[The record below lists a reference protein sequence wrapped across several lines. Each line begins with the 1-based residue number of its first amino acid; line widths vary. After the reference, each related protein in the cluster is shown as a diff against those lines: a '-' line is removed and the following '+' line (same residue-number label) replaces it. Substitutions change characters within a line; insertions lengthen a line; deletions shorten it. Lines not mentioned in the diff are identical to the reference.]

1 MERKN
6 ANIDDV
12 IRTVETASAKELEE
26 LAGIRE
32 AVEDLKGGRVATVDP
47 VSRSVSALNRTI
59 ENSRPD
65 FVANAPS
72 VDPIV
77 EAMKRLNLGDVS
89 RIREDKVTNRAQQAA
104 PTAHNPP
111 NRRREAITEDVKAQ
125 RLETVKL
132 ARDLKGERVAT
143 VDPVSRSVS
152 ALNRTIENS
161 RPDFVANAPSV
172 DPIVDAMKRLN
183 LGDVSRVVQEGIAQQ
198 EQQAKS
204 TTPKGKKR
212 RRKAIPEDI
221 KAQRTEAA
229 EHAREMF
236 DQKGGAQKSQNQRDA
251 RGRFI
256 GKSGS
261 KAAAEDARAERAEKA
276 RRKEDDERLN
286 AESGLLKKLS
296 KVAEG
301 IGNPSETRA
310 VDALGYAVAGPLW
323 AAGKELGGI
332 SKEVG
337 GSLNGARKSIAD
349 VIRGNDDNSRRK
361 GFFRRKSQ
369 NSADVVQV
377 NTQKR
382 TVQELQE
389 QTSEIKEG
397 NDKILSALD
406 QIAKNTG
413 KKKGGLLSKLF
424 SLLGKGA
431 GGVAS
436 LLMGRGML
444 KKAGALAFG
453 ALGAKKLVG
462 MLRGGGKKT
471 LAHEG
476 GDLAARA
483 AGKLGLKAVGKG
495 ALRAIPLV
503 GTVAGGIYDA
513 VTGWNDTEAQRR
525 AFGLKSGQ
533 DPSFQQKAA
542 YTLANVLDMGG
553 LVSGISSAIGEVL
566 KSLGFEDIG
575 NMLQSFSTESIAQ
588 AIDSGITNL
597 ETYISNL
604 GDTISTKFD
613 DYTAKIGD
621 AVSAWFSDTSNK
633 LLEKLDAIKDFFTV
647 DNLKQVF
654 SDAIDSAIDFI
665 KNPGKHI
672 KEAAGNIWDGVKNL
686 PGKALDAAVDAVKN
700 TPAAMIVSK
709 IPNPIGEANAKEIT
723 PELKAPVNSEAN
735 AKEIAPELKA
745 PVNSEAN
752 AKEIT
757 PELKA
762 PVNSEANA
770 KEIAPELKAP
780 VNSEANA
787 KEITPELK
795 APVNSHQE
803 TSDSKTESDA
813 KQTNIVTRVIN
824 AALDTA
830 KDSNKTVKET
840 ANQIINANAV
850 ETGNSALQKI
860 DKAIGQNSSSSSS
873 LNTTGTRNDIQKAAD
888 TYNNGRLDVKVGGLG
903 AEGKANLDKLA
914 PYFAELENK
923 YGLPEGTLYSIAA
936 TESGGDPNAKS
947 PLTRSPD
954 GKLSGGALGMFQFT
968 SIARKETGISEQDAF
983 DPVKSAEAAALLMSK
998 YLKQANGDLNE
1009 AITAYNAG
1017 FGTINKWKKG
1027 TGDLSKENRE
1037 YAIKV
1042 NTHRARYLGGEI
1054 YTPEAGAQG
1063 GAQYGVRGPLP
1074 DNAVID
1080 QSTGLA
1086 FTPGD
1091 SPFEKGGLVD
1101 KIGNAVGVNDL
1112 VNKFMNGR
1120 GMRREVVQGTLEERA
1135 RGKGTATAAGNVYVD
1150 TPMPVEEARPVAN
1163 NSSYFDQLGAQMG
1176 IDGLF
1181 DKLRNSPGMRKNN
1194 APEPAST
1201 SQVTTAANDLQQ
1213 PTGRMQIDGQ
1223 VISDLGGSG
1232 AKPTMQLADNTVSLD
1247 GETKRLFAQMTS
1259 LLARIEEHT
1268 KDSAKGQG
1276 TVVKVST
1283 PQPGVMR
1290 TVPLSIDDPLMND
1303 YARVD

>member
-47 VSRSVSALNRTI
+47 VSRSVSALNHTI

-65 FVANAPS
+65 FVA
-72 VDPIV
+72 
-77 EAMKRLNLGDVS
+77 K
-89 RIREDKVTNRAQQAA
+89 
-104 PTAHNPP
+104 
-111 NRRREAITEDVKAQ
+111 
-125 RLETVKL
+125 
-132 ARDLKGERVAT
+132 
-143 VDPVSRSVS
+143 
-152 ALNRTIENS
+152 
-161 RPDFVANAPSV
+161 APSV
-172 DPIVDAMKRLN
+172 DPIVDAMKRLH
-183 LGDVSRVVQEGIAQQ
+183 LGDVSRVVQEDVAQQ
-198 EQQAKS
+198 EQRAKS
-204 TTPKGKKR
+204 TTPNGKKR
-212 RRKAIPEDI
+212 RRKAIPEDV

-236 DQKGGAQKSQNQRDA
+236 GQKGGAQKSQNQRDA

-369 NSADVVQV
+369 NSADIVQV

-382 TVQELQE
+382 TVQELQD

-575 NMLQSFSTESIAQ
+575 NMLQSFSTESIAL

-723 PELKAPVNSEAN
+723 PELKAPVNS
-735 AKEIAPELKA
+735 
-745 PVNSEAN
+745 
-752 AKEIT
+752 
-757 PELKA
+757 
-762 PVNSEANA
+762 
-770 KEIAPELKAP
+770 
-780 VNSEANA
+780 
-787 KEITPELK
+787 
-795 APVNSHQE
+795 HQG

-813 KQTNIVTRVIN
+813 KQTNIAARVIN
-824 AALDTA
+824 AALDMA

-850 ETGNSALQKI
+850 ETGNKAAQTIDAALGQSATGKEEALSAYEIDKRRFNNGKDVSLPKLNAAGYQWISDNADYFDELERKYGLEKGILSAVASAESSAGQRTGNPVDKNGNKLSSALGAFQITK
-860 DKAIGQNSSSSSS
+860 
-873 LNTTGTRNDIQKAAD
+873 GTREDLGLSDADAMDTRKAAD
-888 TYNNGRLDVKVGGLG
+888 G
-903 AEGKANLDKLA
+903 A
-914 PYFAELENK
+914 
-923 YGLPEGTLYSIAA
+923 
-936 TESGGDPNAKS
+936 
-947 PLTRSPD
+947 
-954 GKLSGGALGMFQFT
+954 
-968 SIARKETGISEQDAF
+968 
-983 DPVKSAEAAALLMSK
+983 
-998 YLKQANGDLNE
+998 
-1009 AITAYNAG
+1009 
-1017 FGTINKWKKG
+1017 
-1027 TGDLSKENRE
+1027 
-1037 YAIKV
+1037 
-1042 NTHRARYLGGEI
+1042 ARYLSMLMNRYNGDQGRAIAAYHAGMGHVDKGRVVAGTGE
-1054 YTPEAGAQG
+1054 YVTR
-1063 GAQYGVRGPLP
+1063 VRGYQQVLNNGAVYGSKVDHSAPAIYEKIP

-1150 TPMPVEEARPVAN
+1150 TPMPVEEARPVAS

>member
-47 VSRSVSALNRTI
+47 VSRSVSALNHTI

-65 FVANAPS
+65 FVA
-72 VDPIV
+72 
-77 EAMKRLNLGDVS
+77 K
-89 RIREDKVTNRAQQAA
+89 
-104 PTAHNPP
+104 
-111 NRRREAITEDVKAQ
+111 
-125 RLETVKL
+125 
-132 ARDLKGERVAT
+132 
-143 VDPVSRSVS
+143 
-152 ALNRTIENS
+152 
-161 RPDFVANAPSV
+161 APSV

-183 LGDVSRVVQEGIAQQ
+183 LGDVSRVVQEDVAQQ
-198 EQQAKS
+198 EQRAKS
-204 TTPKGKKR
+204 TTPNGKKR
-212 RRKAIPEDI
+212 RRKAIPEDV

-236 DQKGGAQKSQNQRDA
+236 GQKGGAQKSQNQRDA

-382 TVQELQE
+382 TVQELQD

-424 SLLGKGA
+424 SLLEKGA

-575 NMLQSFSTESIAQ
+575 NMLQSFSTESIAL

-723 PELKAPVNSEAN
+723 PELKAPVNS
-735 AKEIAPELKA
+735 
-745 PVNSEAN
+745 
-752 AKEIT
+752 
-757 PELKA
+757 
-762 PVNSEANA
+762 
-770 KEIAPELKAP
+770 
-780 VNSEANA
+780 
-787 KEITPELK
+787 
-795 APVNSHQE
+795 HQG

-813 KQTNIVTRVIN
+813 KQTNIAARVIN
-824 AALDTA
+824 AALDMA

-850 ETGNSALQKI
+850 ETGNKAAQTIDAALGQSATGKEEALSAYEIDKRRFNNGKDVSLPKLNAAGYQWISDNADYFDELERKYGLEKGILSAVASAESSAGQRTGNPVDKNGNKLSSALGAFQITK
-860 DKAIGQNSSSSSS
+860 
-873 LNTTGTRNDIQKAAD
+873 GTREDLGLSDADAMDTRKAAD
-888 TYNNGRLDVKVGGLG
+888 G
-903 AEGKANLDKLA
+903 A
-914 PYFAELENK
+914 
-923 YGLPEGTLYSIAA
+923 
-936 TESGGDPNAKS
+936 
-947 PLTRSPD
+947 
-954 GKLSGGALGMFQFT
+954 
-968 SIARKETGISEQDAF
+968 
-983 DPVKSAEAAALLMSK
+983 
-998 YLKQANGDLNE
+998 
-1009 AITAYNAG
+1009 
-1017 FGTINKWKKG
+1017 
-1027 TGDLSKENRE
+1027 
-1037 YAIKV
+1037 
-1042 NTHRARYLGGEI
+1042 ARYLSMLMNRYNGDQGRAIAAYHAGMGHVDKGRVVAGTGE
-1054 YTPEAGAQG
+1054 YVTR
-1063 GAQYGVRGPLP
+1063 VRGYQQMLNNGAVYGSKVDHSAPAIYEKIP

-1150 TPMPVEEARPVAN
+1150 TPMPVEEARPVAS

-1194 APEPAST
+1194 ALEPAST

>member
-32 AVEDLKGGRVATVDP
+32 AVEDLKGERVATVDP

-65 FVANAPS
+65 FVTNAPS

-77 EAMKRLNLGDVS
+77 DAIKRLNLGDVS

-471 LAHEG
+471 IAYEG

-604 GDTISTKFD
+604 GDTISTKFE

-752 AKEIT
+752 AKEI
-757 PELKA
+757 
-762 PVNSEANA
+762 
-770 KEIAPELKAP
+770 APELKAP

-840 ANQIINANAV
+840 ANQIINANAL

-888 TYNNGRLDVKVGGLG
+888 TYNNGRLDVKVGSLG
-903 AEGKANLDKLA
+903 SEGKANLDKLA

-923 YGLPEGTLYSIAA
+923 YGLPEGTLYAIAA
-936 TESGGDPNAKS
+936 TESGGNPYAKS
-947 PLTRSPD
+947 QT
-954 GKLSGGALGMFQFT
+954 GALGMFQFT
-968 SIARKETGISEQDAF
+968 GIAREETGLAEGESF

-1054 YTPEAGAQG
+1054 YTPGAGAQG

-1150 TPMPVEEARPVAN
+1150 TPMPVEEARPVAS

-1201 SQVTTAANDLQQ
+1201 SKVTTAANDLQQ

>member
-89 RIREDKVTNRAQQAA
+89 RVVQEDVALQEPQAKS
-104 PTAHNPP
+104 TTRKGKK
-111 NRRREAITEDVKAQ
+111 RRKKAITEDV
-125 RLETVKL
+125 
-132 ARDLKGERVAT
+132 
-143 VDPVSRSVS
+143 
-152 ALNRTIENS
+152 
-161 RPDFVANAPSV
+161 
-172 DPIVDAMKRLN
+172 
-183 LGDVSRVVQEGIAQQ
+183 
-198 EQQAKS
+198 
-204 TTPKGKKR
+204 
-212 RRKAIPEDI
+212 

-236 DQKGGAQKSQNQRDA
+236 GQKGGAQKSQNQRDA

-575 NMLQSFSTESIAQ
+575 NMLQSFSTESIAL

-723 PELKAPVNSEAN
+723 PELKAPVNS
-735 AKEIAPELKA
+735 
-745 PVNSEAN
+745 
-752 AKEIT
+752 
-757 PELKA
+757 
-762 PVNSEANA
+762 
-770 KEIAPELKAP
+770 
-780 VNSEANA
+780 
-787 KEITPELK
+787 
-795 APVNSHQE
+795 HQG

-813 KQTNIVTRVIN
+813 KQTNIAARVIN
-824 AALDTA
+824 AALDMA

-888 TYNNGRLDVKVGGLG
+888 TYNNGNLDVKVGSLG

-923 YGLPEGTLYSIAA
+923 YGLPEGTLYAIAA

-968 SIARKETGISEQDAF
+968 RVAREETGLSREDSF
-983 DPVKSAEAAALLMSK
+983 NPEKSAEAAALLMSK

-1054 YTPEAGAQG
+1054 YTPRAGTQG
-1063 GAQYGVRGPLP
+1063 GRPQQSGQSPRMDNLP
-1074 DNAVID
+1074 ENAFVD

-1086 FTPGD
+1086 FTPGEN
-1091 SPFEKGGLVD
+1091 PFEKGGLVD
-1101 KIGNAVGVNDL
+1101 RIGELTGVNDL
-1112 VNKFMNGR
+1112 ASKFLNGR

-1176 IDGLF
+1176 IDGLY
-1181 DKLRNSPGMRKNN
+1181 DKLINARGMRSNN
-1194 APEPAST
+1194 SPEPAST
-1201 SQVTTAANDLQQ
+1201 FQVTTAANDLQQ

>member
-89 RIREDKVTNRAQQAA
+89 R
-104 PTAHNPP
+104 
-111 NRRREAITEDVKAQ
+111 
-125 RLETVKL
+125 
-132 ARDLKGERVAT
+132 
-143 VDPVSRSVS
+143 
-152 ALNRTIENS
+152 
-161 RPDFVANAPSV
+161 
-172 DPIVDAMKRLN
+172 
-183 LGDVSRVVQEGIAQQ
+183 VVQEDVAQQ
-198 EQQAKS
+198 EQRAKS

-212 RRKAIPEDI
+212 RRKAIPEDV

-236 DQKGGAQKSQNQRDA
+236 GQKGGAQKSQNQRDA

-369 NSADVVQV
+369 SSADVVQV

-382 TVQELQE
+382 TVQELQD

-431 GGVAS
+431 GGIASLIFGRGALKKVGSMALGALGIKKVAS
-436 LLMGRGML
+436 LLG
-444 KKAGALAFG
+444 F
-453 ALGAKKLVG
+453 
-462 MLRGGGKKT
+462 GGKKAAAKEAGE
-471 LAHEG
+471 LATRG
-476 GDLAARA
+476 
-483 AGKLGLKAVGKG
+483 AGKLATKGLEKLGVKAFAKG

-525 AFGLKSGQ
+525 TFGLKDGE

-553 LVSGISSAIGEVL
+553 LVSGISNAIGGVL

-604 GDTISTKFD
+604 GDTISTTFN

-621 AVSAWFSDTSNK
+621 AISAWFSDTTKSLN
-633 LLEKLDAIKDFFTV
+633 EKLDAIKDFFTV
-647 DNLKQVF
+647 DNLKKVF

-665 KNPGKHI
+665 KNPGKYI
-672 KEAAGNIWDGVKNL
+672 KEAGSNLWNAAKEL
-686 PGKALDAAVDAVKN
+686 PGKVADAAVQS
-700 TPAAMIVSK
+700 TPVAWVASK
-709 IPNPIGEANAKEIT
+709 LVNKADAKEVT
-723 PELKAPVNSEAN
+723 PELKTP
-735 AKEIAPELKA
+735 AKESQEDNAP
-745 PVNSEAN
+745 
-752 AKEIT
+752 
-757 PELKA
+757 
-762 PVNSEANA
+762 
-770 KEIAPELKAP
+770 
-780 VNSEANA
+780 
-787 KEITPELK
+787 
-795 APVNSHQE
+795 
-803 TSDSKTESDA
+803 KTEYTPKKA
-813 KQTNIVTRVIN
+813 NIVTRVVN
-824 AALDTA
+824 ASLETA

-850 ETGNSALQKI
+850 ETGNRALQKI
-860 DKAIGQNSSSSSS
+860 DNAIGQNSSSSSS

-888 TYNNGRLDVKVGGLG
+888 TYNNGNLDVKVGSLG

-1054 YTPEAGAQG
+1054 YTPRAGTQG
-1063 GAQYGVRGPLP
+1063 GRPQQSGQSPRMDNLP
-1074 DNAVID
+1074 ENAFVD

-1086 FTPGD
+1086 FTPGQN
-1091 SPFEKGGLVD
+1091 PFEKGGLVD
-1101 KIGNAVGVNDL
+1101 RIGELTGVNDL
-1112 VNKFMNGR
+1112 ASKFLNGR

-1135 RGKGTATAAGNVYVD
+1135 RGRGTATAAGNVYVD

-1176 IDGLF
+1176 IDGLY
-1181 DKLRNSPGMRKNN
+1181 DKLINARGMRSNNSPQ
-1194 APEPAST
+1194 PAST
-1201 SQVTTAANDLQQ
+1201 SQMTTVANDLQQ

-1276 TVVKVST
+1276 AVVKVST

>member
-65 FVANAPS
+65 LVANAPS

-89 RIREDKVTNRAQQAA
+89 RVVQEDVALQEPQAKS
-104 PTAHNPP
+104 TTRKGKK
-111 NRRREAITEDVKAQ
+111 RRKKAITEDV
-125 RLETVKL
+125 
-132 ARDLKGERVAT
+132 
-143 VDPVSRSVS
+143 
-152 ALNRTIENS
+152 
-161 RPDFVANAPSV
+161 
-172 DPIVDAMKRLN
+172 
-183 LGDVSRVVQEGIAQQ
+183 
-198 EQQAKS
+198 
-204 TTPKGKKR
+204 
-212 RRKAIPEDI
+212 

-236 DQKGGAQKSQNQRDA
+236 GQKGGAQKSQNQRDA

-431 GGVAS
+431 GGIAS
-436 LLMGRGML
+436 LIFGRGAL
-444 KKAGALAFG
+444 KKVGSMALG
-453 ALGAKKLVG
+453 ALGIKGV
-462 MLRGGGKKT
+462 
-471 LAHEG
+471 
-476 GDLAARA
+476 
-483 AGKLGLKAVGKG
+483 GKLGIKAVAKG

-513 VTGWNDTEAQRR
+513 VTGWNDIEAQRR

-588 AIDSGITNL
+588 AIDSGVTNL

-621 AVSAWFSDTSNK
+621 AISAWFSDTTKN
-633 LLEKLDAIKDFFTV
+633 LNEKLDAIKNFFTV

-665 KNPGKHI
+665 KNPGKYI
-672 KEAAGNIWDGVKNL
+672 KEAGSNL
-686 PGKALDAAVDAVKN
+686 WSAAKELSGEVADAAVQS
-700 TPAAMIVSK
+700 TPVAWVASK
-709 IPNPIGEANAKEIT
+709 LVNKADAKEVT
-723 PELKAPVNSEAN
+723 PELKTP
-735 AKEIAPELKA
+735 AKESQEDNAP
-745 PVNSEAN
+745 
-752 AKEIT
+752 
-757 PELKA
+757 
-762 PVNSEANA
+762 
-770 KEIAPELKAP
+770 
-780 VNSEANA
+780 
-787 KEITPELK
+787 
-795 APVNSHQE
+795 
-803 TSDSKTESDA
+803 KTEYTPKKA
-813 KQTNIVTRVIN
+813 NIVTRVVN
-824 AALDTA
+824 ASLDTA

-850 ETGNSALQKI
+850 ETGNRALQKI
-860 DKAIGQNSSSSSS
+860 DNAIGQNSSSSSS

-888 TYNNGRLDVKVGGLG
+888 TYNNGNLDVKVGSLG

-923 YGLPEGTLYSIAA
+923 YGLPEGTLYAIAA

-947 PLTRSPD
+947 TLTRSPN

-968 SIARKETGISEQDAF
+968 SVAREETGLSREDSF
-983 DPVKSAEAAALLMSK
+983 NPEKSAEAAALLMSK

-1054 YTPEAGAQG
+1054 YTPGAGAQG

-1135 RGKGTATAAGNVYVD
+1135 RGRGTATAAGNVYVD

-1176 IDGLF
+1176 IDGLY
-1181 DKLRNSPGMRKNN
+1181 DKLINARGMRSNNSPQ
-1194 APEPAST
+1194 PAST

>member
-32 AVEDLKGGRVATVDP
+32 AVEDLKGERVATVDP

-65 FVANAPS
+65 FVTNAPS

-77 EAMKRLNLGDVS
+77 DAIKRLNLGDVS

-471 LAHEG
+471 IAYEG

-604 GDTISTKFD
+604 GDTISTTFN

-621 AVSAWFSDTSNK
+621 AISAWFSDTTKSLN
-633 LLEKLDAIKDFFTV
+633 EKLDAIKDFFTV
-647 DNLKQVF
+647 DNLKKVF

-665 KNPGKHI
+665 KNPGKYI
-672 KEAAGNIWDGVKNL
+672 KEAGSNL
-686 PGKALDAAVDAVKN
+686 WSAAKELSGEVADAAVQS
-700 TPAAMIVSK
+700 TPVAWVASK
-709 IPNPIGEANAKEIT
+709 LVNKADAKEVT
-723 PELKAPVNSEAN
+723 PELKTP
-735 AKEIAPELKA
+735 AKERQEGNAP
-745 PVNSEAN
+745 
-752 AKEIT
+752 
-757 PELKA
+757 
-762 PVNSEANA
+762 
-770 KEIAPELKAP
+770 
-780 VNSEANA
+780 
-787 KEITPELK
+787 
-795 APVNSHQE
+795 
-803 TSDSKTESDA
+803 KTEYTPKKA
-813 KQTNIVTRVIN
+813 NIVTRVVN
-824 AALDTA
+824 ASLDTA

-850 ETGNSALQKI
+850 ETGNSTLQKI
-860 DKAIGQNSSSSSS
+860 DNAIGQNSSSSSS

-888 TYNNGRLDVKVGGLG
+888 TYNNGNLDVKVGGLG

-1054 YTPEAGAQG
+1054 YTPGAGAQG

-1150 TPMPVEEARPVAN
+1150 TPMPVEEARPVAS

-1201 SQVTTAANDLQQ
+1201 SKVTTAANDLQQ

>member
-65 FVANAPS
+65 LVANAPS

-89 RIREDKVTNRAQQAA
+89 RVVQEDVALQEPQAKS
-104 PTAHNPP
+104 TTRKGKK
-111 NRRREAITEDVKAQ
+111 RRKKAITEDV
-125 RLETVKL
+125 
-132 ARDLKGERVAT
+132 
-143 VDPVSRSVS
+143 
-152 ALNRTIENS
+152 
-161 RPDFVANAPSV
+161 
-172 DPIVDAMKRLN
+172 
-183 LGDVSRVVQEGIAQQ
+183 
-198 EQQAKS
+198 
-204 TTPKGKKR
+204 
-212 RRKAIPEDI
+212 

-236 DQKGGAQKSQNQRDA
+236 GQKGGAQKSQNQRDA

-397 NDKILSALD
+397 NDKILRALD

-553 LVSGISSAIGEVL
+553 LVSGISSAIGDVL

-588 AIDSGITNL
+588 AIDSGVTNL

-672 KEAAGNIWDGVKNL
+672 KEAAGNIWDGVKSL

-723 PELKAPVNSEAN
+723 PELKAPVNS
-735 AKEIAPELKA
+735 
-745 PVNSEAN
+745 
-752 AKEIT
+752 
-757 PELKA
+757 
-762 PVNSEANA
+762 
-770 KEIAPELKAP
+770 
-780 VNSEANA
+780 
-787 KEITPELK
+787 
-795 APVNSHQE
+795 HQE

-813 KQTNIVTRVIN
+813 KQTNIATRVIN

-850 ETGNSALQKI
+850 ETGNKAAQTIDAALGQSATGKEEALSAYEIDKRRFNNGKDVSLPKLNAAGYQWISDNADYFDELERKYGLEKGILSAVASAESSAGQRTGNPVDKNGNKLSSALGAFQITK
-860 DKAIGQNSSSSSS
+860 
-873 LNTTGTRNDIQKAAD
+873 GTREDLGLSDADAMDTRKAAD
-888 TYNNGRLDVKVGGLG
+888 G
-903 AEGKANLDKLA
+903 A
-914 PYFAELENK
+914 
-923 YGLPEGTLYSIAA
+923 
-936 TESGGDPNAKS
+936 
-947 PLTRSPD
+947 
-954 GKLSGGALGMFQFT
+954 
-968 SIARKETGISEQDAF
+968 
-983 DPVKSAEAAALLMSK
+983 
-998 YLKQANGDLNE
+998 
-1009 AITAYNAG
+1009 
-1017 FGTINKWKKG
+1017 
-1027 TGDLSKENRE
+1027 
-1037 YAIKV
+1037 
-1042 NTHRARYLGGEI
+1042 ARYLSMLMNRYNGDQGRAIAAYHAGMGHVDKGRVVAGTGE
-1054 YTPEAGAQG
+1054 YVTR
-1063 GAQYGVRGPLP
+1063 VRGYQQMLNNGAVYGSKVDHSAPAIYEKIP

-1135 RGKGTATAAGNVYVD
+1135 RGRGTATAAGNVYVD

-1176 IDGLF
+1176 IDGLY
-1181 DKLRNSPGMRKNN
+1181 DKLINARGMRSNNSPQ
-1194 APEPAST
+1194 PAST

>member
-77 EAMKRLNLGDVS
+77 
-89 RIREDKVTNRAQQAA
+89 
-104 PTAHNPP
+104 
-111 NRRREAITEDVKAQ
+111 
-125 RLETVKL
+125 
-132 ARDLKGERVAT
+132 
-143 VDPVSRSVS
+143 
-152 ALNRTIENS
+152 
-161 RPDFVANAPSV
+161 
-172 DPIVDAMKRLN
+172 DAMKRLN
-183 LGDVSRVVQEGIAQQ
+183 LGDVSRVVQEDVALQ
-198 EQQAKS
+198 EPQAKS
-204 TTPKGKKR
+204 TTRKGKKR
-212 RRKAIPEDI
+212 RKKAITEDV

-236 DQKGGAQKSQNQRDA
+236 GQKGGAQKSQNQRDA

-397 NDKILSALD
+397 NDKILRALD

-503 GTVAGGIYDA
+503 GTVAGGIYGA

-597 ETYISNL
+597 ETYIANL

-621 AVSAWFSDTSNK
+621 AISAWFSDTTKN
-633 LLEKLDAIKDFFTV
+633 LNEKLDAIKNFFTV

-665 KNPGKHI
+665 KNPGKYI
-672 KEAAGNIWDGVKNL
+672 KEAGSNL
-686 PGKALDAAVDAVKN
+686 WSAAKELSGEVADAAVQS
-700 TPAAMIVSK
+700 TPVAWVASK
-709 IPNPIGEANAKEIT
+709 LVNKADAKEVT
-723 PELKAPVNSEAN
+723 PELKTP
-735 AKEIAPELKA
+735 AKESQEDNAP
-745 PVNSEAN
+745 
-752 AKEIT
+752 
-757 PELKA
+757 
-762 PVNSEANA
+762 
-770 KEIAPELKAP
+770 
-780 VNSEANA
+780 
-787 KEITPELK
+787 
-795 APVNSHQE
+795 
-803 TSDSKTESDA
+803 KTEYTPKKA
-813 KQTNIVTRVIN
+813 NIVTRVVN
-824 AALDTA
+824 ASLDTA

-850 ETGNSALQKI
+850 ETGNRALQKI
-860 DKAIGQNSSSSSS
+860 DNAIGQNSSSSSS

-888 TYNNGRLDVKVGGLG
+888 TYNNGNLDVKVGSLG

-923 YGLPEGTLYSIAA
+923 YGLPEGTLYAIAA

-947 PLTRSPD
+947 TLTRSPN

-968 SIARKETGISEQDAF
+968 SVAREETGLSREDSF
-983 DPVKSAEAAALLMSK
+983 NPEKSAEAAALLMSK

-1054 YTPEAGAQG
+1054 YTPGAGAQG

-1135 RGKGTATAAGNVYVD
+1135 RGRGTATAAGNVYVD

-1176 IDGLF
+1176 IDGLY
-1181 DKLRNSPGMRKNN
+1181 DKLINARGMRSNNSPQ
-1194 APEPAST
+1194 PAST

>member
-1 MERKN
+1 
-6 ANIDDV
+6 
-12 IRTVETASAKELEE
+12 
-26 LAGIRE
+26 
-32 AVEDLKGGRVATVDP
+32 
-47 VSRSVSALNRTI
+47 
-59 ENSRPD
+59 
-65 FVANAPS
+65 
-72 VDPIV
+72 
-77 EAMKRLNLGDVS
+77 
-89 RIREDKVTNRAQQAA
+89 
-104 PTAHNPP
+104 
-111 NRRREAITEDVKAQ
+111 
-125 RLETVKL
+125 
-132 ARDLKGERVAT
+132 
-143 VDPVSRSVS
+143 
-152 ALNRTIENS
+152 
-161 RPDFVANAPSV
+161 
-172 DPIVDAMKRLN
+172 
-183 LGDVSRVVQEGIAQQ
+183 
-198 EQQAKS
+198 
-204 TTPKGKKR
+204 
-212 RRKAIPEDI
+212 
-221 KAQRTEAA
+221 
-229 EHAREMF
+229 MF
-236 DQKGGAQKSQNQRDA
+236 GQKGGTQKSQNQRDA

-261 KAAAEDARAERAEKA
+261 KAAAEDARAERAEKT

-349 VIRGNDDNSRRK
+349 VIRGNDDNSRKK

-369 NSADVVQV
+369 SSADVVQV

-382 TVQELQE
+382 TVQELQD

-431 GGVAS
+431 GGIAS
-436 LLMGRGML
+436 LIFGRGAL
-444 KKAGALAFG
+444 KKVGSMALG
-453 ALGAKKLVG
+453 ALGIKGV
-462 MLRGGGKKT
+462 
-471 LAHEG
+471 
-476 GDLAARA
+476 
-483 AGKLGLKAVGKG
+483 GKLGIKAVAKG

-513 VTGWNDTEAQRR
+513 VTGWNDIEAQRR

-588 AIDSGITNL
+588 AIDSGVTNL

-621 AVSAWFSDTSNK
+621 AISAWFSDTTKN
-633 LLEKLDAIKDFFTV
+633 LNEKLDAIKNFFTV

-665 KNPGKHI
+665 KNPGKYI
-672 KEAAGNIWDGVKNL
+672 KEAGSNL
-686 PGKALDAAVDAVKN
+686 WSAAKELSGEVADAAVQS
-700 TPAAMIVSK
+700 TPVAWVASK
-709 IPNPIGEANAKEIT
+709 LVNKADAKEVT
-723 PELKAPVNSEAN
+723 PELKTP
-735 AKEIAPELKA
+735 AKESQEDNAP
-745 PVNSEAN
+745 
-752 AKEIT
+752 
-757 PELKA
+757 
-762 PVNSEANA
+762 
-770 KEIAPELKAP
+770 
-780 VNSEANA
+780 
-787 KEITPELK
+787 
-795 APVNSHQE
+795 
-803 TSDSKTESDA
+803 KTEYTPKKA
-813 KQTNIVTRVIN
+813 NIVTRVVN
-824 AALDTA
+824 ASLDTA

-850 ETGNSALQKI
+850 ETGNRALQKI
-860 DKAIGQNSSSSSS
+860 DNAIGQNSSSSSS

-888 TYNNGRLDVKVGGLG
+888 TYNNGNLDVKVGSLG

-923 YGLPEGTLYSIAA
+923 YGLPEGTLYAIAA

-947 PLTRSPD
+947 TLTRSPN

-968 SIARKETGISEQDAF
+968 SVAREETGLSREDSF
-983 DPVKSAEAAALLMSK
+983 NPEKSAEAAALLMSK

-1054 YTPEAGAQG
+1054 YTPGAGAQG

-1135 RGKGTATAAGNVYVD
+1135 RGRGTATAAGNVYVD

-1176 IDGLF
+1176 IDGLY
-1181 DKLRNSPGMRKNN
+1181 DKLINARGMRSNNSPQ
-1194 APEPAST
+1194 PAST

>member
-32 AVEDLKGGRVATVDP
+32 AVEDLKGERVATVDP

-65 FVANAPS
+65 FVTNAPS

-77 EAMKRLNLGDVS
+77 DAIKRLNLGDVS

-183 LGDVSRVVQEGIAQQ
+183 LGDVSRVVQEDVALQ
-198 EQQAKS
+198 EPQAKS
-204 TTPKGKKR
+204 TTRKGKKR
-212 RRKAIPEDI
+212 RKKAITEDV

-236 DQKGGAQKSQNQRDA
+236 GQKGGAQKSQNQRDA

-256 GKSGS
+256 GKPGS

-382 TVQELQE
+382 TVQELQD

-542 YTLANVLDMGG
+542 YTLANVLDLGG
-553 LVSGISSAIGEVL
+553 LVSGISSAIGDVL

-604 GDTISTKFD
+604 VDTISTKFD

-672 KEAAGNIWDGVKNL
+672 KEAASNIWDGVKNL

-723 PELKAPVNSEAN
+723 PELKAPVNS
-735 AKEIAPELKA
+735 
-745 PVNSEAN
+745 
-752 AKEIT
+752 
-757 PELKA
+757 
-762 PVNSEANA
+762 
-770 KEIAPELKAP
+770 
-780 VNSEANA
+780 
-787 KEITPELK
+787 
-795 APVNSHQE
+795 QQG
-803 TSDSKTESDA
+803 TSDSKAESDA
-813 KQTNIVTRVIN
+813 KQTNIAARVIN
-824 AALDTA
+824 AALDMA

-850 ETGNSALQKI
+850 ETGNKAAQTIDAALGQSATGKEEALSAYEIDKRRFNNGKDVSLPKLNAAGYQWISDNADYFDELERKYGLEKGILSAVASAESSAGQRTGNPVDKNGNKLSSALGAFQITK
-860 DKAIGQNSSSSSS
+860 
-873 LNTTGTRNDIQKAAD
+873 GTREDLGLSDADAMDTRKAAD
-888 TYNNGRLDVKVGGLG
+888 G
-903 AEGKANLDKLA
+903 A
-914 PYFAELENK
+914 
-923 YGLPEGTLYSIAA
+923 
-936 TESGGDPNAKS
+936 
-947 PLTRSPD
+947 
-954 GKLSGGALGMFQFT
+954 
-968 SIARKETGISEQDAF
+968 
-983 DPVKSAEAAALLMSK
+983 
-998 YLKQANGDLNE
+998 
-1009 AITAYNAG
+1009 
-1017 FGTINKWKKG
+1017 
-1027 TGDLSKENRE
+1027 
-1037 YAIKV
+1037 
-1042 NTHRARYLGGEI
+1042 ARYLSMLMNRYNGDQGRAIAAYHAGMGHVDKGRVVAGTGE
-1054 YTPEAGAQG
+1054 YVTR
-1063 GAQYGVRGPLP
+1063 VRGYQQMLNNGAVYGSKVDHSAPAIHEKIP

-1150 TPMPVEEARPVAN
+1150 TPMPVEEARPVAS

>member
-65 FVANAPS
+65 FVTNAPS

-77 EAMKRLNLGDVS
+77 DAMKRLNLGDVS
-89 RIREDKVTNRAQQAA
+89 RIREDKVTNCEQQAA
-104 PTAHNPP
+104 PTTHNPP

-143 VDPVSRSVS
+143 VDPESRRVS

-172 DPIVDAMKRLN
+172 DPIVEAMKRLN
-183 LGDVSRVVQEGIAQQ
+183 LGDVSRVVQEEVALQ
-198 EQQAKS
+198 EPQAKS
-204 TTPKGKKR
+204 TTRKGKKR
-212 RRKAIPEDI
+212 RKKAITEDV
-221 KAQRTEAA
+221 KAQRTEAV

-236 DQKGGAQKSQNQRDA
+236 GQKGGAQKSQNQRDA

-296 KVAEG
+296 KIAEG

-453 ALGAKKLVG
+453 ALGAKRLVG

-723 PELKAPVNSEAN
+723 PELKAPVNS
-735 AKEIAPELKA
+735 
-745 PVNSEAN
+745 
-752 AKEIT
+752 
-757 PELKA
+757 
-762 PVNSEANA
+762 
-770 KEIAPELKAP
+770 
-780 VNSEANA
+780 
-787 KEITPELK
+787 
-795 APVNSHQE
+795 HQE

-813 KQTNIVTRVIN
+813 KQTNIATRVIN

-850 ETGNSALQKI
+850 ETGNSAVRKI
-860 DKAIGQNSSSSSS
+860 DSAIGQNSSSSSS
-873 LNTTGTRNDIQKAAD
+873 RNTTGTRNDIQKAAD
-888 TYNNGRLDVKVGGLG
+888 TYNNGNLDVKVGSLG

-923 YGLPEGTLYSIAA
+923 YGLPEGTLYAIAA
-936 TESGGDPNAKS
+936 TESGGNPYAKS
-947 PLTRSPD
+947 QT
-954 GKLSGGALGMFQFT
+954 GALGMFQFT
-968 SIARKETGISEQDAF
+968 GIAREETGLAEGESF

-1054 YTPEAGAQG
+1054 YTPGAGAQG

>member
-89 RIREDKVTNRAQQAA
+89 R
-104 PTAHNPP
+104 
-111 NRRREAITEDVKAQ
+111 
-125 RLETVKL
+125 
-132 ARDLKGERVAT
+132 
-143 VDPVSRSVS
+143 
-152 ALNRTIENS
+152 
-161 RPDFVANAPSV
+161 
-172 DPIVDAMKRLN
+172 
-183 LGDVSRVVQEGIAQQ
+183 VVQEDVAQQ
-198 EQQAKS
+198 EQRAKS

-212 RRKAIPEDI
+212 RRKAIPEDV

-236 DQKGGAQKSQNQRDA
+236 GQKGGAQKSQNQRDA

-382 TVQELQE
+382 TVQELQD

-542 YTLANVLDMGG
+542 YTLANVLDLGG
-553 LVSGISSAIGEVL
+553 LVSGISSAIGDVL

-575 NMLQSFSTESIAQ
+575 NMLQSFSTESIAH

-672 KEAAGNIWDGVKNL
+672 KEAASNIWDGVKNL

-723 PELKAPVNSEAN
+723 PELKAPVNS
-735 AKEIAPELKA
+735 
-745 PVNSEAN
+745 
-752 AKEIT
+752 
-757 PELKA
+757 
-762 PVNSEANA
+762 
-770 KEIAPELKAP
+770 
-780 VNSEANA
+780 
-787 KEITPELK
+787 
-795 APVNSHQE
+795 QQG
-803 TSDSKTESDA
+803 TSDSKAESDA
-813 KQTNIVTRVIN
+813 KQTNIAARVIN
-824 AALDTA
+824 AALDMA

-850 ETGNSALQKI
+850 ETGNKAAQTIDAALGQSATGKEEALSAYEIDKRRFNNGKDVSLPKLNAAGYQWISDNADYFDELERKYGLEKGILSAVASAESSAGQRTGNPVDKNGNKLSSALGAFQITK
-860 DKAIGQNSSSSSS
+860 
-873 LNTTGTRNDIQKAAD
+873 GTREDLGLSDADAMDTRKAAD
-888 TYNNGRLDVKVGGLG
+888 G
-903 AEGKANLDKLA
+903 A
-914 PYFAELENK
+914 
-923 YGLPEGTLYSIAA
+923 
-936 TESGGDPNAKS
+936 
-947 PLTRSPD
+947 
-954 GKLSGGALGMFQFT
+954 
-968 SIARKETGISEQDAF
+968 
-983 DPVKSAEAAALLMSK
+983 
-998 YLKQANGDLNE
+998 
-1009 AITAYNAG
+1009 
-1017 FGTINKWKKG
+1017 
-1027 TGDLSKENRE
+1027 
-1037 YAIKV
+1037 
-1042 NTHRARYLGGEI
+1042 ARYLSILMNRYNGDQGRAIAAYHAGMGHVDKGRVVAGTGE
-1054 YTPEAGAQG
+1054 YVTR
-1063 GAQYGVRGPLP
+1063 VRGYQQMLNNGAVYGSKVDHSAPAIHEKIP

-1150 TPMPVEEARPVAN
+1150 TPMPVEEARPVAS

-1176 IDGLF
+1176 IDGLY
-1181 DKLRNSPGMRKNN
+1181 DKLINARGMRSNNSPQ
-1194 APEPAST
+1194 PAST

>member
-89 RIREDKVTNRAQQAA
+89 RVVQEDVALQEPQAKS
-104 PTAHNPP
+104 TTRKGKK
-111 NRRREAITEDVKAQ
+111 RRKKAITEDV
-125 RLETVKL
+125 
-132 ARDLKGERVAT
+132 
-143 VDPVSRSVS
+143 
-152 ALNRTIENS
+152 
-161 RPDFVANAPSV
+161 
-172 DPIVDAMKRLN
+172 
-183 LGDVSRVVQEGIAQQ
+183 
-198 EQQAKS
+198 
-204 TTPKGKKR
+204 
-212 RRKAIPEDI
+212 

-236 DQKGGAQKSQNQRDA
+236 GQKGGAQKSQNQRDA

-261 KAAAEDARAERAEKA
+261 KAAAEDARAEKA

-382 TVQELQE
+382 TVQELQD

-542 YTLANVLDMGG
+542 YTLANVLDLGG
-553 LVSGISSAIGEVL
+553 LVSGISSAIGDVL

-672 KEAAGNIWDGVKNL
+672 KEAASNIWDGVKNL

-723 PELKAPVNSEAN
+723 PELKAPVNS
-735 AKEIAPELKA
+735 
-745 PVNSEAN
+745 
-752 AKEIT
+752 
-757 PELKA
+757 
-762 PVNSEANA
+762 
-770 KEIAPELKAP
+770 
-780 VNSEANA
+780 
-787 KEITPELK
+787 
-795 APVNSHQE
+795 QQG
-803 TSDSKTESDA
+803 TSDSKAESDA
-813 KQTNIVTRVIN
+813 KQTNIAARVIN
-824 AALDTA
+824 AALDMA

-850 ETGNSALQKI
+850 ETGNKAAQTIDAALGQSATGKEEALSAYEIDKRRFNNGKDVSLPKLNAAGYQWISDNADYFDELERKYGLEKGILSAVASAESSAGQRTGNPVDKNGNKLSSALGAFQITK
-860 DKAIGQNSSSSSS
+860 
-873 LNTTGTRNDIQKAAD
+873 GTREDLGLSDADAMDTRKAAD
-888 TYNNGRLDVKVGGLG
+888 G
-903 AEGKANLDKLA
+903 A
-914 PYFAELENK
+914 
-923 YGLPEGTLYSIAA
+923 
-936 TESGGDPNAKS
+936 
-947 PLTRSPD
+947 
-954 GKLSGGALGMFQFT
+954 
-968 SIARKETGISEQDAF
+968 
-983 DPVKSAEAAALLMSK
+983 
-998 YLKQANGDLNE
+998 
-1009 AITAYNAG
+1009 
-1017 FGTINKWKKG
+1017 
-1027 TGDLSKENRE
+1027 
-1037 YAIKV
+1037 
-1042 NTHRARYLGGEI
+1042 ARYLSMLMNRYNGDQGRAIAAYHAGMGHVDKGRVVAGTGE
-1054 YTPEAGAQG
+1054 YVTR
-1063 GAQYGVRGPLP
+1063 VRGYQQMLNNGAVYGSKVDHSAPAIHEKIP

-1150 TPMPVEEARPVAN
+1150 TPMPVEEARPVAS

-1201 SQVTTAANDLQQ
+1201 SLVTTAANDLQQ

>member
-65 FVANAPS
+65 FV
-72 VDPIV
+72 
-77 EAMKRLNLGDVS
+77 
-89 RIREDKVTNRAQQAA
+89 T
-104 PTAHNPP
+104 
-111 NRRREAITEDVKAQ
+111 
-125 RLETVKL
+125 
-132 ARDLKGERVAT
+132 
-143 VDPVSRSVS
+143 
-152 ALNRTIENS
+152 
-161 RPDFVANAPSV
+161 NAPSV

-198 EQQAKS
+198 EQQDKS

-286 AESGLLKKLS
+286 VESGLLKKLS

-301 IGNPSETRA
+301 IGNSSETRA

-542 YTLANVLDMGG
+542 YTLANVLDLGG
-553 LVSGISSAIGEVL
+553 LVSGISSAIGDVL

-588 AIDSGITNL
+588 AIDSGVTNL

-723 PELKAPVNSEAN
+723 PELKAPVNS
-735 AKEIAPELKA
+735 
-745 PVNSEAN
+745 
-752 AKEIT
+752 
-757 PELKA
+757 
-762 PVNSEANA
+762 
-770 KEIAPELKAP
+770 
-780 VNSEANA
+780 
-787 KEITPELK
+787 
-795 APVNSHQE
+795 HQE

-813 KQTNIVTRVIN
+813 KQTNIATRVIN

-850 ETGNSALQKI
+850 ETGNSAVRKI
-860 DKAIGQNSSSSSS
+860 DSAIGQNSSSSSS
-873 LNTTGTRNDIQKAAD
+873 RNTTGTGNDIQKAAD
-888 TYNNGRLDVKVGGLG
+888 TYNNGNLDVKVGSLG

-923 YGLPEGTLYSIAA
+923 YGLPEGTLYAIAA
-936 TESGGDPNAKS
+936 TESGGNPYAKS
-947 PLTRSPD
+947 QT
-954 GKLSGGALGMFQFT
+954 GALGMFQFT
-968 SIARKETGISEQDAF
+968 GIAREETGLAEGESF

-1054 YTPEAGAQG
+1054 YTPGAGAQG

-1150 TPMPVEEARPVAN
+1150 TPMPVEEARPVAS

>member
-47 VSRSVSALNRTI
+47 VSRSVSALNHTI

-65 FVANAPS
+65 FVA
-72 VDPIV
+72 
-77 EAMKRLNLGDVS
+77 K
-89 RIREDKVTNRAQQAA
+89 
-104 PTAHNPP
+104 
-111 NRRREAITEDVKAQ
+111 
-125 RLETVKL
+125 
-132 ARDLKGERVAT
+132 
-143 VDPVSRSVS
+143 
-152 ALNRTIENS
+152 
-161 RPDFVANAPSV
+161 APSV

-183 LGDVSRVVQEGIAQQ
+183 LGDVSRVVQEDVAQQ
-198 EQQAKS
+198 EQRAKS
-204 TTPKGKKR
+204 TTPNGKKR
-212 RRKAIPEDI
+212 RRKAIPEDV

-236 DQKGGAQKSQNQRDA
+236 GQKGGAQKSQNQRDA

-382 TVQELQE
+382 TVQELQD

-575 NMLQSFSTESIAQ
+575 NMLQSFSTESIAL

-665 KNPGKHI
+665 KNPGKQI

-723 PELKAPVNSEAN
+723 PELKAPVNS
-735 AKEIAPELKA
+735 
-745 PVNSEAN
+745 
-752 AKEIT
+752 
-757 PELKA
+757 
-762 PVNSEANA
+762 
-770 KEIAPELKAP
+770 
-780 VNSEANA
+780 
-787 KEITPELK
+787 
-795 APVNSHQE
+795 HQG

-813 KQTNIVTRVIN
+813 KQTNIAARVIN
-824 AALDTA
+824 AALDMA

-850 ETGNSALQKI
+850 ETGNKAAQTIDAALGQSATGKEEALSAYEIDKRRFNNGKDVSLPKLNAAGYQWISDNADYFDELERKYGLEKGILSAVASAESSAGQRTGNPVDKNGNKLSSALGAFQITK
-860 DKAIGQNSSSSSS
+860 
-873 LNTTGTRNDIQKAAD
+873 GTREDLGLSDADAMDTRKAAD
-888 TYNNGRLDVKVGGLG
+888 G
-903 AEGKANLDKLA
+903 A
-914 PYFAELENK
+914 
-923 YGLPEGTLYSIAA
+923 
-936 TESGGDPNAKS
+936 
-947 PLTRSPD
+947 
-954 GKLSGGALGMFQFT
+954 
-968 SIARKETGISEQDAF
+968 
-983 DPVKSAEAAALLMSK
+983 
-998 YLKQANGDLNE
+998 
-1009 AITAYNAG
+1009 
-1017 FGTINKWKKG
+1017 
-1027 TGDLSKENRE
+1027 
-1037 YAIKV
+1037 
-1042 NTHRARYLGGEI
+1042 ARYLSMLMNRYNGDQGRAIAAYHAGMGHVDKGRVVAGTGE
-1054 YTPEAGAQG
+1054 YVTR
-1063 GAQYGVRGPLP
+1063 VRGYQQMLNNGAVYGSKVDHSAPAIYEKIP

-1150 TPMPVEEARPVAN
+1150 TPMPVEEARPVAS

-1194 APEPAST
+1194 ALEPAST

>member
-1 MERKN
+1 
-6 ANIDDV
+6 
-12 IRTVETASAKELEE
+12 
-26 LAGIRE
+26 
-32 AVEDLKGGRVATVDP
+32 
-47 VSRSVSALNRTI
+47 
-59 ENSRPD
+59 
-65 FVANAPS
+65 
-72 VDPIV
+72 
-77 EAMKRLNLGDVS
+77 
-89 RIREDKVTNRAQQAA
+89 
-104 PTAHNPP
+104 
-111 NRRREAITEDVKAQ
+111 
-125 RLETVKL
+125 
-132 ARDLKGERVAT
+132 
-143 VDPVSRSVS
+143 
-152 ALNRTIENS
+152 
-161 RPDFVANAPSV
+161 
-172 DPIVDAMKRLN
+172 MKRLN
-183 LGDVSRVVQEGIAQQ
+183 LGDVSRVVQEDVAQQ
-198 EQQAKS
+198 EQRAKS

-212 RRKAIPEDI
+212 RRKAIPEDV

-236 DQKGGAQKSQNQRDA
+236 GQKGGAQKSQNQRDA

-261 KAAAEDARAERAEKA
+261 KAAAEEARAERAEKA

-382 TVQELQE
+382 TVQELQD

-431 GGVAS
+431 GGIAS
-436 LLMGRGML
+436 LIFGRGAL
-444 KKAGALAFG
+444 KKVGSMALG
-453 ALGAKKLVG
+453 ALGIKGV
-462 MLRGGGKKT
+462 
-471 LAHEG
+471 
-476 GDLAARA
+476 
-483 AGKLGLKAVGKG
+483 GKLGIKAVAKG

-513 VTGWNDTEAQRR
+513 VTGWNDIEAQRR

-588 AIDSGITNL
+588 AIDSGVTNL

-621 AVSAWFSDTSNK
+621 AISAWFSDTTKN
-633 LLEKLDAIKDFFTV
+633 LNEKLDAIKNFFTV

-665 KNPGKHI
+665 KNPGKYI
-672 KEAAGNIWDGVKNL
+672 KEAGSNL
-686 PGKALDAAVDAVKN
+686 WSAAKELSGEVADAAVQS
-700 TPAAMIVSK
+700 TPVAWVASK
-709 IPNPIGEANAKEIT
+709 LVNKADAKEVT
-723 PELKAPVNSEAN
+723 PELKTP
-735 AKEIAPELKA
+735 AKESQEDNAP
-745 PVNSEAN
+745 
-752 AKEIT
+752 
-757 PELKA
+757 
-762 PVNSEANA
+762 
-770 KEIAPELKAP
+770 
-780 VNSEANA
+780 
-787 KEITPELK
+787 
-795 APVNSHQE
+795 
-803 TSDSKTESDA
+803 KTEYTPKKA
-813 KQTNIVTRVIN
+813 NIVTRVVN
-824 AALDTA
+824 ASLDTA
-830 KDSNKTVKET
+830 KDSNKTVKQT

-888 TYNNGRLDVKVGGLG
+888 TYNNGNLDVKVGSLG

-923 YGLPEGTLYSIAA
+923 YGLPEGTLYAIAA

-947 PLTRSPD
+947 TLTRSPN

-968 SIARKETGISEQDAF
+968 SVAREETGLSREDSF
-983 DPVKSAEAAALLMSK
+983 NPEKSAEAAALLMSK

-1054 YTPEAGAQG
+1054 YTPGAGAQG

>member
-32 AVEDLKGGRVATVDP
+32 AVEDLKGERVATVDP

-65 FVANAPS
+65 FVTNVPS
-72 VDPIV
+72 VDSIV
-77 EAMKRLNLGDVS
+77 DAMKRLNLGDVS
-89 RIREDKVTNRAQQAA
+89 RIREDKVTNREQQAA

-503 GTVAGGIYDA
+503 GTVVGGIYDA

-542 YTLANVLDMGG
+542 YTLANILDMGG

-575 NMLQSFSTESIAQ
+575 NMLQSFSTESIAH

-723 PELKAPVNSEAN
+723 PELKAPVNS
-735 AKEIAPELKA
+735 
-745 PVNSEAN
+745 
-752 AKEIT
+752 
-757 PELKA
+757 
-762 PVNSEANA
+762 
-770 KEIAPELKAP
+770 
-780 VNSEANA
+780 
-787 KEITPELK
+787 
-795 APVNSHQE
+795 HQE

-860 DKAIGQNSSSSSS
+860 DNAIGQNSSSSSS

-888 TYNNGRLDVKVGGLG
+888 TYNNGNLDVKVGGLG

-1054 YTPEAGAQG
+1054 YTPGAGAHG
-1063 GAQYGVRGPLP
+1063 GAQYGVSGPLP

-1150 TPMPVEEARPVAN
+1150 TPMPVEEARPVAS

>member
-47 VSRSVSALNRTI
+47 VSRSVSALNHTI

-65 FVANAPS
+65 FVA
-72 VDPIV
+72 
-77 EAMKRLNLGDVS
+77 K
-89 RIREDKVTNRAQQAA
+89 
-104 PTAHNPP
+104 
-111 NRRREAITEDVKAQ
+111 
-125 RLETVKL
+125 
-132 ARDLKGERVAT
+132 
-143 VDPVSRSVS
+143 
-152 ALNRTIENS
+152 
-161 RPDFVANAPSV
+161 APSV

-183 LGDVSRVVQEGIAQQ
+183 LGDVSRVVQEDVAQQ
-198 EQQAKS
+198 EQRAKS
-204 TTPKGKKR
+204 TTPNGKKR
-212 RRKAIPEDI
+212 RRKAIPEDV

-236 DQKGGAQKSQNQRDA
+236 GQKGGAQKSQNQRDA

-349 VIRGNDDNSRRK
+349 VIRGNDDNSRKK

-369 NSADVVQV
+369 SSADVVQV

-382 TVQELQE
+382 TVQELQD

-431 GGVAS
+431 GGIAS
-436 LLMGRGML
+436 LIFGRGAL
-444 KKAGALAFG
+444 KKVGSMALG
-453 ALGAKKLVG
+453 ALGIKGV
-462 MLRGGGKKT
+462 
-471 LAHEG
+471 
-476 GDLAARA
+476 
-483 AGKLGLKAVGKG
+483 GKLGIKAVAKG

-513 VTGWNDTEAQRR
+513 VTGWNDIEAQRR

-588 AIDSGITNL
+588 AIDSGVTNL

-621 AVSAWFSDTSNK
+621 AISAWFSDTTKN
-633 LLEKLDAIKDFFTV
+633 LNEKLDAIKNFFTV

-665 KNPGKHI
+665 KNPGKYI
-672 KEAAGNIWDGVKNL
+672 KEAGSNL
-686 PGKALDAAVDAVKN
+686 WSAAKELSGEVADAAVQS
-700 TPAAMIVSK
+700 TPVAWVASK
-709 IPNPIGEANAKEIT
+709 LVNKADAKEVT
-723 PELKAPVNSEAN
+723 PELKTP
-735 AKEIAPELKA
+735 AKESQEDNAP
-745 PVNSEAN
+745 
-752 AKEIT
+752 
-757 PELKA
+757 
-762 PVNSEANA
+762 
-770 KEIAPELKAP
+770 
-780 VNSEANA
+780 
-787 KEITPELK
+787 
-795 APVNSHQE
+795 
-803 TSDSKTESDA
+803 KTEYTPKKA
-813 KQTNIVTRVIN
+813 NIVTRVVN
-824 AALDTA
+824 ASLDTA

-850 ETGNSALQKI
+850 ETGNRALQKI
-860 DKAIGQNSSSSSS
+860 DNAIGQNSSSSSS

-888 TYNNGRLDVKVGGLG
+888 TYNNGNLDVKVGSLG

-923 YGLPEGTLYSIAA
+923 YGLPEGTLYAIAA

-947 PLTRSPD
+947 TLTRSPN

-968 SIARKETGISEQDAF
+968 SVAREETGLSREDSF
-983 DPVKSAEAAALLMSK
+983 NPEKSAEAAALLMSK

-1054 YTPEAGAQG
+1054 YTPGAGAQG

-1150 TPMPVEEARPVAN
+1150 TPMPVEEARPVAS

-1176 IDGLF
+1176 IDGLY
-1181 DKLRNSPGMRKNN
+1181 DKLINARGMRSNNSPQ
-1194 APEPAST
+1194 PAST

>member
-1 MERKN
+1 MERKK

-77 EAMKRLNLGDVS
+77 
-89 RIREDKVTNRAQQAA
+89 
-104 PTAHNPP
+104 
-111 NRRREAITEDVKAQ
+111 
-125 RLETVKL
+125 
-132 ARDLKGERVAT
+132 
-143 VDPVSRSVS
+143 
-152 ALNRTIENS
+152 
-161 RPDFVANAPSV
+161 
-172 DPIVDAMKRLN
+172 DAMKRLN
-183 LGDVSRVVQEGIAQQ
+183 LGDVSRVVQEDVALQ
-198 EQQAKS
+198 EPQAKS
-204 TTPKGKKR
+204 TTRKGKKR

-533 DPSFQQKAA
+533 DQSFQQKAA

-613 DYTAKIGD
+613 DYIAKIGD

-654 SDAIDSAIDFI
+654 SDAIDFI

-700 TPAAMIVSK
+700 TPAVMIVSK

-723 PELKAPVNSEAN
+723 PELKAPVNS
-735 AKEIAPELKA
+735 
-745 PVNSEAN
+745 
-752 AKEIT
+752 
-757 PELKA
+757 
-762 PVNSEANA
+762 
-770 KEIAPELKAP
+770 
-780 VNSEANA
+780 
-787 KEITPELK
+787 
-795 APVNSHQE
+795 HQG

-813 KQTNIVTRVIN
+813 KQTNIAARVIN
-824 AALDTA
+824 AALDMT

-850 ETGNSALQKI
+850 ETGNKAAQTIDAALGQSATGKEEALSAYEIDKRRFNNGKDVSLPKLNAAGYQWISDNADYFDELERKYGLEKGILSAVASAESSAGQRTGNPVDKNGNKLSSALGAFQITK
-860 DKAIGQNSSSSSS
+860 
-873 LNTTGTRNDIQKAAD
+873 GTREDLGLSDADAMDTRKAAD
-888 TYNNGRLDVKVGGLG
+888 G
-903 AEGKANLDKLA
+903 A
-914 PYFAELENK
+914 
-923 YGLPEGTLYSIAA
+923 
-936 TESGGDPNAKS
+936 
-947 PLTRSPD
+947 
-954 GKLSGGALGMFQFT
+954 
-968 SIARKETGISEQDAF
+968 
-983 DPVKSAEAAALLMSK
+983 
-998 YLKQANGDLNE
+998 
-1009 AITAYNAG
+1009 
-1017 FGTINKWKKG
+1017 
-1027 TGDLSKENRE
+1027 
-1037 YAIKV
+1037 
-1042 NTHRARYLGGEI
+1042 ARYLSMLMNRYNGDQGRAIAAYHAGMGHVDKGRVVAGTGE
-1054 YTPEAGAQG
+1054 YVTR
-1063 GAQYGVRGPLP
+1063 VRGYQQMLNNGAVYGSKVDHSAPAIYEKIP

-1135 RGKGTATAAGNVYVD
+1135 RGKGTATAAGNVYVG

>member
-47 VSRSVSALNRTI
+47 VSRSVSALNHTI

-65 FVANAPS
+65 FVA
-72 VDPIV
+72 
-77 EAMKRLNLGDVS
+77 K
-89 RIREDKVTNRAQQAA
+89 
-104 PTAHNPP
+104 
-111 NRRREAITEDVKAQ
+111 
-125 RLETVKL
+125 
-132 ARDLKGERVAT
+132 
-143 VDPVSRSVS
+143 
-152 ALNRTIENS
+152 
-161 RPDFVANAPSV
+161 APSV

-183 LGDVSRVVQEGIAQQ
+183 LGDVSRVVQEDVAQQ
-198 EQQAKS
+198 EQRAKS
-204 TTPKGKKR
+204 TTPNGKKR
-212 RRKAIPEDI
+212 RRKAIPEDV

-236 DQKGGAQKSQNQRDA
+236 GQKGGAQKSQNQRDA

-382 TVQELQE
+382 TVQELQD

-542 YTLANVLDMGG
+542 YTLANVLDLGG
-553 LVSGISSAIGEVL
+553 LVSGISSAIGDVL

-672 KEAAGNIWDGVKNL
+672 KEAASNIWDGVKNL

-723 PELKAPVNSEAN
+723 PELKAPVNS
-735 AKEIAPELKA
+735 
-745 PVNSEAN
+745 
-752 AKEIT
+752 
-757 PELKA
+757 
-762 PVNSEANA
+762 
-770 KEIAPELKAP
+770 
-780 VNSEANA
+780 
-787 KEITPELK
+787 
-795 APVNSHQE
+795 QQG
-803 TSDSKTESDA
+803 TSDSKAESDA
-813 KQTNIVTRVIN
+813 KQTNIAARVIN
-824 AALDTA
+824 AALDMA

-850 ETGNSALQKI
+850 ETGNKAAQTIDAALGQSATGKEEALSAYEIDKRRFNNGKDVSLPKLNAAGYQWISDNADYFDELERKYGLEKGILSAVASAESSAGQRTGNPVDKNGNKLSSALGAFQITK
-860 DKAIGQNSSSSSS
+860 
-873 LNTTGTRNDIQKAAD
+873 GTREDLGLSDADAMDTRKAAD
-888 TYNNGRLDVKVGGLG
+888 G
-903 AEGKANLDKLA
+903 A
-914 PYFAELENK
+914 
-923 YGLPEGTLYSIAA
+923 
-936 TESGGDPNAKS
+936 
-947 PLTRSPD
+947 
-954 GKLSGGALGMFQFT
+954 
-968 SIARKETGISEQDAF
+968 
-983 DPVKSAEAAALLMSK
+983 
-998 YLKQANGDLNE
+998 
-1009 AITAYNAG
+1009 
-1017 FGTINKWKKG
+1017 
-1027 TGDLSKENRE
+1027 
-1037 YAIKV
+1037 
-1042 NTHRARYLGGEI
+1042 ARYLSILMNRYNGDQGRAIAAYHAGMGHVDKGRVVAGTGE
-1054 YTPEAGAQG
+1054 YVTR
-1063 GAQYGVRGPLP
+1063 VRGYQQMLNNGAVYGSKVDHSAPAIHEKIP

-1086 FTPGD
+1086 FTPGN

-1150 TPMPVEEARPVAN
+1150 TPMPVEEARPVAS

-1194 APEPAST
+1194 VPEPAST

>member
-89 RIREDKVTNRAQQAA
+89 R
-104 PTAHNPP
+104 
-111 NRRREAITEDVKAQ
+111 
-125 RLETVKL
+125 
-132 ARDLKGERVAT
+132 
-143 VDPVSRSVS
+143 
-152 ALNRTIENS
+152 
-161 RPDFVANAPSV
+161 
-172 DPIVDAMKRLN
+172 
-183 LGDVSRVVQEGIAQQ
+183 VVQEDVAQQ
-198 EQQAKS
+198 EQRAKS

-212 RRKAIPEDI
+212 RRKAIPEDV

-236 DQKGGAQKSQNQRDA
+236 GQKGGAQKSQNQRDA

-382 TVQELQE
+382 TVQELQD

-424 SLLGKGA
+424 SQLGKGA

-542 YTLANVLDMGG
+542 YTLANVLDLGG
-553 LVSGISSAIGEVL
+553 LVSGISSAIGDVL

-575 NMLQSFSTESIAQ
+575 NMLQSFSTESIAH

-672 KEAAGNIWDGVKNL
+672 KEAASNIWDGVKNL

-723 PELKAPVNSEAN
+723 PELKAPVNS
-735 AKEIAPELKA
+735 
-745 PVNSEAN
+745 
-752 AKEIT
+752 
-757 PELKA
+757 
-762 PVNSEANA
+762 
-770 KEIAPELKAP
+770 
-780 VNSEANA
+780 
-787 KEITPELK
+787 
-795 APVNSHQE
+795 QQG
-803 TSDSKTESDA
+803 TSDSKAESDA
-813 KQTNIVTRVIN
+813 KQTNIAARVIN
-824 AALDTA
+824 AALDMA

-850 ETGNSALQKI
+850 ETGNKAAQTIDAALGQSATGKEEALSAYEIDKRRFNNGKDVSLPKLNAAGYQWISDNADYFDELERKYGLEKGILSAVASAESSAGQRTGNPVDKNGNKLSSALGAFQITK
-860 DKAIGQNSSSSSS
+860 
-873 LNTTGTRNDIQKAAD
+873 GTREDLGLSDADAMDTRKAAD
-888 TYNNGRLDVKVGGLG
+888 G
-903 AEGKANLDKLA
+903 A
-914 PYFAELENK
+914 
-923 YGLPEGTLYSIAA
+923 
-936 TESGGDPNAKS
+936 
-947 PLTRSPD
+947 
-954 GKLSGGALGMFQFT
+954 
-968 SIARKETGISEQDAF
+968 
-983 DPVKSAEAAALLMSK
+983 
-998 YLKQANGDLNE
+998 
-1009 AITAYNAG
+1009 
-1017 FGTINKWKKG
+1017 
-1027 TGDLSKENRE
+1027 
-1037 YAIKV
+1037 
-1042 NTHRARYLGGEI
+1042 ARYLSILMNRYNGDQGRAIAAYHAGMGHVDKGRVVAGTGE
-1054 YTPEAGAQG
+1054 YVTR
-1063 GAQYGVRGPLP
+1063 VRGYQQMLNNGAVYGSKVDHSAPAIHEKIP

-1150 TPMPVEEARPVAN
+1150 TPMPVEEARPVAS

>member
-32 AVEDLKGGRVATVDP
+32 AVEDLKG
-47 VSRSVSALNRTI
+47 
-59 ENSRPD
+59 
-65 FVANAPS
+65 
-72 VDPIV
+72 
-77 EAMKRLNLGDVS
+77 
-89 RIREDKVTNRAQQAA
+89 
-104 PTAHNPP
+104 
-111 NRRREAITEDVKAQ
+111 
-125 RLETVKL
+125 
-132 ARDLKGERVAT
+132 ERVAT

-161 RPDFVANAPSV
+161 RPDFVTNVPSV

-212 RRKAIPEDI
+212 RRKAISEDI

-382 TVQELQE
+382 TVQELQD

-431 GGVAS
+431 GGIASLIFGRGALKKVGSMALGALGIKKVAS
-436 LLMGRGML
+436 LLG
-444 KKAGALAFG
+444 F
-453 ALGAKKLVG
+453 
-462 MLRGGGKKT
+462 GGKKAAAKEAGE
-471 LAHEG
+471 LATRG
-476 GDLAARA
+476 
-483 AGKLGLKAVGKG
+483 AGKLATKGLEKLGVKAFAKG

-525 AFGLKSGQ
+525 TFGLKDGE

-553 LVSGISSAIGEVL
+553 LVSGISNAIGGVL

-604 GDTISTKFD
+604 GDTISTTFN

-621 AVSAWFSDTSNK
+621 AISAWFSDTTKSLN
-633 LLEKLDAIKDFFTV
+633 EKLDAIKDFFTV
-647 DNLKQVF
+647 DNLKKVF

-665 KNPGKHI
+665 KNPGKYI
-672 KEAAGNIWDGVKNL
+672 KEAGSNL
-686 PGKALDAAVDAVKN
+686 WSAAKELSGEVADAAVQS
-700 TPAAMIVSK
+700 TPVAWVASK
-709 IPNPIGEANAKEIT
+709 LVNKADAKEVT
-723 PELKAPVNSEAN
+723 PELKTP
-735 AKEIAPELKA
+735 AKERQEDNAP
-745 PVNSEAN
+745 
-752 AKEIT
+752 
-757 PELKA
+757 
-762 PVNSEANA
+762 
-770 KEIAPELKAP
+770 
-780 VNSEANA
+780 
-787 KEITPELK
+787 
-795 APVNSHQE
+795 
-803 TSDSKTESDA
+803 KTEYTSKKA
-813 KQTNIVTRVIN
+813 NIVTRVVN
-824 AALDTA
+824 ASLDTA

-873 LNTTGTRNDIQKAAD
+873 RNTTGTRNDIQKAAD
-888 TYNNGRLDVKVGGLG
+888 TYNNGNLDVKVGSLG

-923 YGLPEGTLYSIAA
+923 YGLPEGTLYAIAA
-936 TESGGDPNAKS
+936 TESGGNPYAKS
-947 PLTRSPD
+947 QT
-954 GKLSGGALGMFQFT
+954 GALGMFQFT
-968 SIARKETGISEQDAF
+968 GIAREETGLAEGESF

-1054 YTPEAGAQG
+1054 YTPGAGAQG

-1150 TPMPVEEARPVAN
+1150 TPMPVEEARPVAS

>member
-65 FVANAPS
+65 FVTNVPS
-72 VDPIV
+72 VDSIV
-77 EAMKRLNLGDVS
+77 DAMKRLNLGDVS
-89 RIREDKVTNRAQQAA
+89 RIREDKVTNREQQAA

-183 LGDVSRVVQEGIAQQ
+183 LGDVSRVVQEGIAQE

-212 RRKAIPEDI
+212 RRKAISEDI

-261 KAAAEDARAERAEKA
+261 KAAAEDVRAERAEKA

-431 GGVAS
+431 GGIASLIFGRGVLKKVGSMALGALGIKKVAS
-436 LLMGRGML
+436 LLG
-444 KKAGALAFG
+444 F
-453 ALGAKKLVG
+453 
-462 MLRGGGKKT
+462 GGKKAAAKEAGE
-471 LAHEG
+471 LATRG
-476 GDLAARA
+476 
-483 AGKLGLKAVGKG
+483 AGKLATKGLGKLGVKALAKG

-525 AFGLKSGQ
+525 TFGLKDGE

-553 LVSGISSAIGEVL
+553 LVSGISSAIGGVL

-604 GDTISTKFD
+604 GDTISTTFS

-621 AVSAWFSDTSNK
+621 AISAWFSDTTKN
-633 LLEKLDAIKDFFTV
+633 LNEKLDAIKNFFTV

-665 KNPGKHI
+665 KNPGKYI
-672 KEAAGNIWDGVKNL
+672 KEAGSNL
-686 PGKALDAAVDAVKN
+686 WSAAKELSGEVADAAVQS
-700 TPAAMIVSK
+700 TPVAWVASK
-709 IPNPIGEANAKEIT
+709 LVNKADAKEVT
-723 PELKAPVNSEAN
+723 PELKTP
-735 AKEIAPELKA
+735 AKESQEDNAP
-745 PVNSEAN
+745 
-752 AKEIT
+752 
-757 PELKA
+757 
-762 PVNSEANA
+762 
-770 KEIAPELKAP
+770 
-780 VNSEANA
+780 
-787 KEITPELK
+787 
-795 APVNSHQE
+795 
-803 TSDSKTESDA
+803 KTEYTPKKA
-813 KQTNIVTRVIN
+813 NIVTRVVN
-824 AALDTA
+824 ASLDTA

-888 TYNNGRLDVKVGGLG
+888 TYNNGNLDVKVGSLG

-923 YGLPEGTLYSIAA
+923 YGLPEGTLYAIAA
-936 TESGGDPNAKS
+936 TESGGNPYAKS
-947 PLTRSPD
+947 QT
-954 GKLSGGALGMFQFT
+954 GALGMFQFT
-968 SIARKETGISEQDAF
+968 GIAREETGLAEGESF

-1054 YTPEAGAQG
+1054 YTPGAGAQG

-1150 TPMPVEEARPVAN
+1150 TPMPVEEARPVAS

>member
-89 RIREDKVTNRAQQAA
+89 RVVQEDVALQEPQAKS
-104 PTAHNPP
+104 TTRKGKK
-111 NRRREAITEDVKAQ
+111 RRKKAITEDV
-125 RLETVKL
+125 
-132 ARDLKGERVAT
+132 
-143 VDPVSRSVS
+143 
-152 ALNRTIENS
+152 
-161 RPDFVANAPSV
+161 
-172 DPIVDAMKRLN
+172 
-183 LGDVSRVVQEGIAQQ
+183 
-198 EQQAKS
+198 
-204 TTPKGKKR
+204 
-212 RRKAIPEDI
+212 

-236 DQKGGAQKSQNQRDA
+236 GQKGGAQKSQNQRDA

-369 NSADVVQV
+369 SSADVVQV

-431 GGVAS
+431 GGIAS
-436 LLMGRGML
+436 LIFGRGAL
-444 KKAGALAFG
+444 KKVGSMALG
-453 ALGAKKLVG
+453 ALGIKGL
-462 MLRGGGKKT
+462 
-471 LAHEG
+471 
-476 GDLAARA
+476 
-483 AGKLGLKAVGKG
+483 GKLGIKAFAKG

-553 LVSGISSAIGEVL
+553 LVSGISSAIGGVL

-588 AIDSGITNL
+588 AIDSGITSL

-604 GDTISTKFD
+604 GDTISTTFS

-621 AVSAWFSDTSNK
+621 AISAWFSDTTKN
-633 LLEKLDAIKDFFTV
+633 LNEKLDAIKNFFTV

-723 PELKAPVNSEAN
+723 PELKAPVNS
-735 AKEIAPELKA
+735 
-745 PVNSEAN
+745 
-752 AKEIT
+752 
-757 PELKA
+757 
-762 PVNSEANA
+762 
-770 KEIAPELKAP
+770 
-780 VNSEANA
+780 
-787 KEITPELK
+787 
-795 APVNSHQE
+795 HQE

-813 KQTNIVTRVIN
+813 KQSNIATRVIN

-830 KDSNKTVKET
+830 KDSNKTVKQT

-888 TYNNGRLDVKVGGLG
+888 TYNNGNLDVKVGSLG

-1054 YTPEAGAQG
+1054 YTPGAGAQG

-1074 DNAVID
+1074 DNAVIE

-1135 RGKGTATAAGNVYVD
+1135 RGRGTATAAGNVYVD

-1176 IDGLF
+1176 IDGLY
-1181 DKLRNSPGMRKNN
+1181 DKLINARGMRSNNSPQ
-1194 APEPAST
+1194 PAST
-1201 SQVTTAANDLQQ
+1201 SQMTTVANDLQQ

>member
-89 RIREDKVTNRAQQAA
+89 R
-104 PTAHNPP
+104 
-111 NRRREAITEDVKAQ
+111 
-125 RLETVKL
+125 
-132 ARDLKGERVAT
+132 
-143 VDPVSRSVS
+143 
-152 ALNRTIENS
+152 
-161 RPDFVANAPSV
+161 
-172 DPIVDAMKRLN
+172 
-183 LGDVSRVVQEGIAQQ
+183 VVQEDVAQQ
-198 EQQAKS
+198 EQRAKS

-212 RRKAIPEDI
+212 RRKAIPEDV

-236 DQKGGAQKSQNQRDA
+236 GQKGGAQKSQNQRDA

-542 YTLANVLDMGG
+542 YTLANVLDLGG
-553 LVSGISSAIGEVL
+553 LVSGISSAIGDVL

-672 KEAAGNIWDGVKNL
+672 KEAASNIWDGVKNL

-723 PELKAPVNSEAN
+723 PELKAPVNS
-735 AKEIAPELKA
+735 
-745 PVNSEAN
+745 
-752 AKEIT
+752 
-757 PELKA
+757 
-762 PVNSEANA
+762 
-770 KEIAPELKAP
+770 
-780 VNSEANA
+780 
-787 KEITPELK
+787 
-795 APVNSHQE
+795 QQG
-803 TSDSKTESDA
+803 TSDSKAESDA
-813 KQTNIVTRVIN
+813 KQTNIAARVIN
-824 AALDTA
+824 AALDMA

-850 ETGNSALQKI
+850 ETGNKAAQTIDAALGQSATGKEEALSAYEIDKRRFNNGKDVSLPKLNAAGYQWISDNADYFDELERKYGLEKGILSAVASAESSAGQRTGNPVDKNGNKLSSALGAFQITK
-860 DKAIGQNSSSSSS
+860 
-873 LNTTGTRNDIQKAAD
+873 GTREDLGLSDADAMDTRKAAD
-888 TYNNGRLDVKVGGLG
+888 G
-903 AEGKANLDKLA
+903 A
-914 PYFAELENK
+914 
-923 YGLPEGTLYSIAA
+923 
-936 TESGGDPNAKS
+936 
-947 PLTRSPD
+947 
-954 GKLSGGALGMFQFT
+954 
-968 SIARKETGISEQDAF
+968 
-983 DPVKSAEAAALLMSK
+983 
-998 YLKQANGDLNE
+998 
-1009 AITAYNAG
+1009 
-1017 FGTINKWKKG
+1017 
-1027 TGDLSKENRE
+1027 
-1037 YAIKV
+1037 
-1042 NTHRARYLGGEI
+1042 ARYLSMLMNRYNGDQGRAIAAYHAGMGHVDKGRVVAGTGE
-1054 YTPEAGAQG
+1054 YVTR
-1063 GAQYGVRGPLP
+1063 VRGYQQMLNNGAVYGSKVDHSAPAIHEKMP

-1150 TPMPVEEARPVAN
+1150 TPMPVEEARPVAS

-1201 SQVTTAANDLQQ
+1201 SLVTTAANDLQQ

>member
-89 RIREDKVTNRAQQAA
+89 R
-104 PTAHNPP
+104 
-111 NRRREAITEDVKAQ
+111 
-125 RLETVKL
+125 
-132 ARDLKGERVAT
+132 
-143 VDPVSRSVS
+143 
-152 ALNRTIENS
+152 
-161 RPDFVANAPSV
+161 
-172 DPIVDAMKRLN
+172 
-183 LGDVSRVVQEGIAQQ
+183 VVQEDVAQQ
-198 EQQAKS
+198 EQRAKS

-212 RRKAIPEDI
+212 RRKAIPEDV

-236 DQKGGAQKSQNQRDA
+236 GQKGGAQKSQNQRDA

-261 KAAAEDARAERAEKA
+261 KAAAEDARAERAEKD

-397 NDKILSALD
+397 NDKILRALD

-542 YTLANVLDMGG
+542 YTLANVLDLGG
-553 LVSGISSAIGEVL
+553 LVSGISSAIGDVL

-588 AIDSGITNL
+588 AIDSGVTNL

-621 AVSAWFSDTSNK
+621 AISAWFSDTTKN
-633 LLEKLDAIKDFFTV
+633 LNEKLDAIKNFFTV

-665 KNPGKHI
+665 KNPGKYI
-672 KEAAGNIWDGVKNL
+672 KEAGSNL
-686 PGKALDAAVDAVKN
+686 WSAAKELSGEVADAAVQS
-700 TPAAMIVSK
+700 TPVAWVASK
-709 IPNPIGEANAKEIT
+709 LVNKADAKEVT
-723 PELKAPVNSEAN
+723 PELKTP
-735 AKEIAPELKA
+735 AKERQEDNAP
-745 PVNSEAN
+745 
-752 AKEIT
+752 
-757 PELKA
+757 
-762 PVNSEANA
+762 
-770 KEIAPELKAP
+770 
-780 VNSEANA
+780 
-787 KEITPELK
+787 
-795 APVNSHQE
+795 
-803 TSDSKTESDA
+803 KTEYTSKKA
-813 KQTNIVTRVIN
+813 NIVTRVVN
-824 AALDTA
+824 ASLDTA

-873 LNTTGTRNDIQKAAD
+873 RNTTGTRNDIQKAAD
-888 TYNNGRLDVKVGGLG
+888 TYNNGNLDVKVGSLG

-923 YGLPEGTLYSIAA
+923 YGLPEGTLYAIAA

-1054 YTPEAGAQG
+1054 YTPGAGAQG

-1086 FTPGD
+1086 FTLGD

-1163 NSSYFDQLGAQMG
+1163 NSSYFDHLGAQMG

>member
-89 RIREDKVTNRAQQAA
+89 RVVQEDVALQEPQAKS
-104 PTAHNPP
+104 TTRKGKK
-111 NRRREAITEDVKAQ
+111 RRKKAITEDV
-125 RLETVKL
+125 
-132 ARDLKGERVAT
+132 
-143 VDPVSRSVS
+143 
-152 ALNRTIENS
+152 
-161 RPDFVANAPSV
+161 
-172 DPIVDAMKRLN
+172 
-183 LGDVSRVVQEGIAQQ
+183 
-198 EQQAKS
+198 
-204 TTPKGKKR
+204 
-212 RRKAIPEDI
+212 

-236 DQKGGAQKSQNQRDA
+236 GQKGGAQKSQNQRDA

-397 NDKILSALD
+397 NDKILRALD

-542 YTLANVLDMGG
+542 YTLANVLDLGG
-553 LVSGISSAIGEVL
+553 LVSGISSAIGDVL

-588 AIDSGITNL
+588 AIDSGVTNL

-723 PELKAPVNSEAN
+723 PELKAPVNS
-735 AKEIAPELKA
+735 
-745 PVNSEAN
+745 
-752 AKEIT
+752 
-757 PELKA
+757 
-762 PVNSEANA
+762 
-770 KEIAPELKAP
+770 
-780 VNSEANA
+780 
-787 KEITPELK
+787 
-795 APVNSHQE
+795 QQG
-803 TSDSKTESDA
+803 TSDSKAESDA
-813 KQTNIVTRVIN
+813 KQTNIAARVIN
-824 AALDTA
+824 AALDMA

-850 ETGNSALQKI
+850 ETGNKAAQTIDAALGQSATGKEEALSAYEIDKRRFNNGKDVSLPKLNAAGYQWISDNADYFDELERKYGLEKGILSAVASAESSAGQITGNPVDKNGNKLSSALGAFQITK
-860 DKAIGQNSSSSSS
+860 
-873 LNTTGTRNDIQKAAD
+873 GTREDLGLSDADAMDTRKAAD
-888 TYNNGRLDVKVGGLG
+888 G
-903 AEGKANLDKLA
+903 A
-914 PYFAELENK
+914 
-923 YGLPEGTLYSIAA
+923 
-936 TESGGDPNAKS
+936 
-947 PLTRSPD
+947 
-954 GKLSGGALGMFQFT
+954 
-968 SIARKETGISEQDAF
+968 
-983 DPVKSAEAAALLMSK
+983 
-998 YLKQANGDLNE
+998 
-1009 AITAYNAG
+1009 
-1017 FGTINKWKKG
+1017 
-1027 TGDLSKENRE
+1027 
-1037 YAIKV
+1037 
-1042 NTHRARYLGGEI
+1042 ARYLSMLMNRYNGDQGRAIAAYHAGMGHVDKGRVVAGTGE
-1054 YTPEAGAQG
+1054 YVTR
-1063 GAQYGVRGPLP
+1063 VRGYQQMLNNGAVYGSKVDHSAPAIHEKIP

-1150 TPMPVEEARPVAN
+1150 TPMPVEEARPVAS

-1201 SQVTTAANDLQQ
+1201 SLVTTAANDLQQ

>member
-77 EAMKRLNLGDVS
+77 EAMKRLNLGDVP
-89 RIREDKVTNRAQQAA
+89 RVVQEDVALQEPQAKS
-104 PTAHNPP
+104 TT
-111 NRRREAITEDVKAQ
+111 RKGKKRGRKAITEDV
-125 RLETVKL
+125 
-132 ARDLKGERVAT
+132 
-143 VDPVSRSVS
+143 
-152 ALNRTIENS
+152 
-161 RPDFVANAPSV
+161 
-172 DPIVDAMKRLN
+172 
-183 LGDVSRVVQEGIAQQ
+183 
-198 EQQAKS
+198 
-204 TTPKGKKR
+204 
-212 RRKAIPEDI
+212 

-236 DQKGGAQKSQNQRDA
+236 GQKGGTQKSQNQRDA

-261 KAAAEDARAERAEKA
+261 KAAAEDARAERAEKT

-349 VIRGNDDNSRRK
+349 VIRGNDDNSRKK

-369 NSADVVQV
+369 SSADVVQV

-382 TVQELQE
+382 TVQELQD

-431 GGVAS
+431 GGIAS
-436 LLMGRGML
+436 LIFGRGAL
-444 KKAGALAFG
+444 KKVGSMALG
-453 ALGAKKLVG
+453 ALGIKGV
-462 MLRGGGKKT
+462 
-471 LAHEG
+471 
-476 GDLAARA
+476 
-483 AGKLGLKAVGKG
+483 GKLGIKAVAKG

-513 VTGWNDTEAQRR
+513 VTGWNDIEAQRR

-588 AIDSGITNL
+588 AIDSGVTNL

-621 AVSAWFSDTSNK
+621 AISAWFSDTTKN
-633 LLEKLDAIKDFFTV
+633 LNEKLDAIKNFFTV

-665 KNPGKHI
+665 KNPGKYI
-672 KEAAGNIWDGVKNL
+672 KEAGSNL
-686 PGKALDAAVDAVKN
+686 WSAAKELSGEVADAAVQS
-700 TPAAMIVSK
+700 TPVAWVASK
-709 IPNPIGEANAKEIT
+709 LVNKADAKEVT
-723 PELKAPVNSEAN
+723 PELKTP
-735 AKEIAPELKA
+735 AKESQEDNAP
-745 PVNSEAN
+745 
-752 AKEIT
+752 
-757 PELKA
+757 
-762 PVNSEANA
+762 
-770 KEIAPELKAP
+770 
-780 VNSEANA
+780 
-787 KEITPELK
+787 
-795 APVNSHQE
+795 
-803 TSDSKTESDA
+803 KTEYTPKKA
-813 KQTNIVTRVIN
+813 NIVTRVVN
-824 AALDTA
+824 ASLDTA

-850 ETGNSALQKI
+850 ETGNRALQKI
-860 DKAIGQNSSSSSS
+860 DNAIGQNSSSSSS

-888 TYNNGRLDVKVGGLG
+888 TYNNGNLDVKVGSLG

-923 YGLPEGTLYSIAA
+923 YGLPEGTLYAIAA

-947 PLTRSPD
+947 TLTRSPN

-968 SIARKETGISEQDAF
+968 SVAREETGLSREDSF
-983 DPVKSAEAAALLMSK
+983 NPEKSAEAAALLMSK

-1054 YTPEAGAQG
+1054 YTPGAGAQG

-1135 RGKGTATAAGNVYVD
+1135 RGRGTATAAGNVYVD

-1176 IDGLF
+1176 IDGLY
-1181 DKLRNSPGMRKNN
+1181 DKLINARGMRSNNSPQ
-1194 APEPAST
+1194 PAST

-1290 TVPLSIDDPLMND
+1290 SVPLSIDDPLMND

>member
-12 IRTVETASAKELEE
+12 IRTVETKELEE

-89 RIREDKVTNRAQQAA
+89 RVVQEDVALQEPQAKS
-104 PTAHNPP
+104 TTRKGKK
-111 NRRREAITEDVKAQ
+111 RRKKAITEDVKAQ
-125 RLETVKL
+125 R
-132 ARDLKGERVAT
+132 
-143 VDPVSRSVS
+143 
-152 ALNRTIENS
+152 
-161 RPDFVANAPSV
+161 
-172 DPIVDAMKRLN
+172 
-183 LGDVSRVVQEGIAQQ
+183 
-198 EQQAKS
+198 
-204 TTPKGKKR
+204 
-212 RRKAIPEDI
+212 
-221 KAQRTEAA
+221 TEAA
-229 EHAREMF
+229 ELAREMF
-236 DQKGGAQKSQNQRDA
+236 GQKGGAQKSQNQRDA

-424 SLLGKGA
+424 SLLGKGT

-575 NMLQSFSTESIAQ
+575 NMLQSFSTESIAL

-723 PELKAPVNSEAN
+723 PELKAPVNS
-735 AKEIAPELKA
+735 
-745 PVNSEAN
+745 
-752 AKEIT
+752 
-757 PELKA
+757 
-762 PVNSEANA
+762 
-770 KEIAPELKAP
+770 
-780 VNSEANA
+780 
-787 KEITPELK
+787 
-795 APVNSHQE
+795 HQE
-803 TSDSKTESDA
+803 TSNSKTESDA
-813 KQTNIVTRVIN
+813 KQSNIATRVIN

-830 KDSNKTVKET
+830 KDSNKTVKQT

-888 TYNNGRLDVKVGGLG
+888 TYNNGNLDVKVGSLG

-923 YGLPEGTLYSIAA
+923 YGLPEGTLYAIAA
-936 TESGGDPNAKS
+936 TESGGNPYAKS
-947 PLTRSPD
+947 QT
-954 GKLSGGALGMFQFT
+954 GALGMFQFT
-968 SIARKETGISEQDAF
+968 GIARKETGLAEGESF

-1054 YTPEAGAQG
+1054 YTPGAGAQG

-1150 TPMPVEEARPVAN
+1150 TPMPVEEARPVAS

-1181 DKLRNSPGMRKNN
+1181 DKLRNAPGMRKSN
-1194 APEPAST
+1194 APEPATT

>member
-89 RIREDKVTNRAQQAA
+89 RVVQEDVALQEPRAKS
-104 PTAHNPP
+104 TTRKGKK
-111 NRRREAITEDVKAQ
+111 RRKKAITEDV
-125 RLETVKL
+125 
-132 ARDLKGERVAT
+132 
-143 VDPVSRSVS
+143 
-152 ALNRTIENS
+152 
-161 RPDFVANAPSV
+161 
-172 DPIVDAMKRLN
+172 
-183 LGDVSRVVQEGIAQQ
+183 
-198 EQQAKS
+198 
-204 TTPKGKKR
+204 
-212 RRKAIPEDI
+212 

-236 DQKGGAQKSQNQRDA
+236 GQKGGAQKSQNQRDA

-261 KAAAEDARAERAEKA
+261 KAAAEDVRAERAEKA
-276 RRKEDDERLN
+276 WRKEDDERLN

-369 NSADVVQV
+369 SSADVVQV

-431 GGVAS
+431 GGIASLIFGRGALKKVGSMALGALGIKKVAS
-436 LLMGRGML
+436 LLG
-444 KKAGALAFG
+444 F
-453 ALGAKKLVG
+453 
-462 MLRGGGKKT
+462 GGKKAAAKEAGE
-471 LAHEG
+471 LATRG
-476 GDLAARA
+476 
-483 AGKLGLKAVGKG
+483 AGKLATKGLGKLGVKALAKG

-525 AFGLKSGQ
+525 AFGLKDGEN
-533 DPSFQQKAA
+533 PSFQQKAA

-723 PELKAPVNSEAN
+723 PELKAPVNS
-735 AKEIAPELKA
+735 
-745 PVNSEAN
+745 
-752 AKEIT
+752 
-757 PELKA
+757 
-762 PVNSEANA
+762 
-770 KEIAPELKAP
+770 
-780 VNSEANA
+780 
-787 KEITPELK
+787 
-795 APVNSHQE
+795 HQE
-803 TSDSKTESDA
+803 TSNSKTESDA
-813 KQTNIVTRVIN
+813 KQSNIATRVIN

-830 KDSNKTVKET
+830 KDSNKTVKQT

-888 TYNNGRLDVKVGGLG
+888 TYNNGNLDVKVGSLG

-923 YGLPEGTLYSIAA
+923 YGLPEGTLYAIAA

-947 PLTRSPD
+947 TLTRSPN

-968 SIARKETGISEQDAF
+968 SVAREETGLSREDSF
-983 DPVKSAEAAALLMSK
+983 NPEKSAEAAALLMSK

-1054 YTPEAGAQG
+1054 YTPGAGAQG

-1176 IDGLF
+1176 IDGLY
-1181 DKLRNSPGMRKNN
+1181 DKLINARGMRSNNSPQ
-1194 APEPAST
+1194 PAST

>member
-89 RIREDKVTNRAQQAA
+89 RVVQEDVALQEPQAKS
-104 PTAHNPP
+104 TTRKGKK
-111 NRRREAITEDVKAQ
+111 RRKKAITEDV
-125 RLETVKL
+125 
-132 ARDLKGERVAT
+132 
-143 VDPVSRSVS
+143 
-152 ALNRTIENS
+152 
-161 RPDFVANAPSV
+161 
-172 DPIVDAMKRLN
+172 
-183 LGDVSRVVQEGIAQQ
+183 
-198 EQQAKS
+198 
-204 TTPKGKKR
+204 
-212 RRKAIPEDI
+212 

-236 DQKGGAQKSQNQRDA
+236 GQKGGAQKSQNQRDA

-261 KAAAEDARAERAEKA
+261 KAAAEDARAEKA

-382 TVQELQE
+382 TVQELQD

-542 YTLANVLDMGG
+542 YTLANVLDLGG
-553 LVSGISSAIGEVL
+553 LVSGISSAIGDVL

-588 AIDSGITNL
+588 AIDSGVTNL

-621 AVSAWFSDTSNK
+621 AISAWFSDTTKN
-633 LLEKLDAIKDFFTV
+633 LNEKLDAIKNFFTV

-665 KNPGKHI
+665 KNPGKYI
-672 KEAAGNIWDGVKNL
+672 KEAGSNL
-686 PGKALDAAVDAVKN
+686 WSAAKELSGEVADAAVQS
-700 TPAAMIVSK
+700 TPVAWVASK
-709 IPNPIGEANAKEIT
+709 LVNKADAKEVT
-723 PELKAPVNSEAN
+723 PELKTP
-735 AKEIAPELKA
+735 AKERQEDNAP
-745 PVNSEAN
+745 
-752 AKEIT
+752 
-757 PELKA
+757 
-762 PVNSEANA
+762 
-770 KEIAPELKAP
+770 
-780 VNSEANA
+780 
-787 KEITPELK
+787 
-795 APVNSHQE
+795 
-803 TSDSKTESDA
+803 KTEYTSKKA
-813 KQTNIVTRVIN
+813 NIVTRVVN
-824 AALDTA
+824 ASLDTA

-873 LNTTGTRNDIQKAAD
+873 RNTTGTRNDIQKAAD
-888 TYNNGRLDVKVGGLG
+888 TYNNGNLDVKVGSLG

-923 YGLPEGTLYSIAA
+923 YGLPEGTLYAIAA

-1054 YTPEAGAQG
+1054 YTPGAGAQG
-1063 GAQYGVRGPLP
+1063 GAQYGVREPLP

-1150 TPMPVEEARPVAN
+1150 TPMPVEEARPVAS

-1201 SQVTTAANDLQQ
+1201 SQVTTAVNDLQQ

>member
-32 AVEDLKGGRVATVDP
+32 AVEDLKG
-47 VSRSVSALNRTI
+47 
-59 ENSRPD
+59 
-65 FVANAPS
+65 
-72 VDPIV
+72 
-77 EAMKRLNLGDVS
+77 
-89 RIREDKVTNRAQQAA
+89 
-104 PTAHNPP
+104 
-111 NRRREAITEDVKAQ
+111 
-125 RLETVKL
+125 
-132 ARDLKGERVAT
+132 ERVAT

-161 RPDFVANAPSV
+161 RPDFVTNVPSV
-172 DPIVDAMKRLN
+172 DSIVDAMKRLN
-183 LGDVSRVVQEGIAQQ
+183 LGDASRVVQEGIAQQ

-212 RRKAIPEDI
+212 RRKAITEDV

-236 DQKGGAQKSQNQRDA
+236 GQKGGAQKSQNQRDA

-431 GGVAS
+431 GGIASLIFGRGALKKVGSMALGALGIKKVAS
-436 LLMGRGML
+436 LLG
-444 KKAGALAFG
+444 F
-453 ALGAKKLVG
+453 
-462 MLRGGGKKT
+462 GGKKAAAKEAGE
-471 LAHEG
+471 LATRG
-476 GDLAARA
+476 
-483 AGKLGLKAVGKG
+483 AGKLATKGLGKLGVKALAKG

-525 AFGLKSGQ
+525 TFGLKDGE

-553 LVSGISSAIGEVL
+553 LVSGISNAIGGVL

-604 GDTISTKFD
+604 GDTISTTFN

-621 AVSAWFSDTSNK
+621 AISAWFSDTTKSLN
-633 LLEKLDAIKDFFTV
+633 EKLDAIKDFFTV
-647 DNLKQVF
+647 DNLKKVF

-665 KNPGKHI
+665 KNPGKYI
-672 KEAAGNIWDGVKNL
+672 KEAGSNLWHTVKEHAGEAMDKT
-686 PGKALDAAVDAVKN
+686 ADAVIQS
-700 TPAAMIVSK
+700 TPLGLVASTLVNK
-709 IPNPIGEANAKEIT
+709 ANAKEVT
-723 PELKAPVNSEAN
+723 PELKTP
-735 AKEIAPELKA
+735 AKESQERNTPKSEDIPKKA
-745 PVNSEAN
+745 
-752 AKEIT
+752 
-757 PELKA
+757 
-762 PVNSEANA
+762 
-770 KEIAPELKAP
+770 
-780 VNSEANA
+780 
-787 KEITPELK
+787 
-795 APVNSHQE
+795 
-803 TSDSKTESDA
+803 
-813 KQTNIVTRVIN
+813 NIVTRVVN
-824 AALDTA
+824 ASLDTA
-830 KDSNKTVKET
+830 QNGNKTVKET

-850 ETGNSALQKI
+850 ETGNKAAQTIDAALGQSATGKEEALSAYEIDKRRFNNGKDVSLPKLNAAGYQWISDNADYFDELERKYGLEKGILSAVASAESSAGQRTGNPVDKNGNKLSSALGAFQITK
-860 DKAIGQNSSSSSS
+860 
-873 LNTTGTRNDIQKAAD
+873 GTREDLGLSDADAMDTRKAAD
-888 TYNNGRLDVKVGGLG
+888 G
-903 AEGKANLDKLA
+903 A
-914 PYFAELENK
+914 
-923 YGLPEGTLYSIAA
+923 
-936 TESGGDPNAKS
+936 
-947 PLTRSPD
+947 
-954 GKLSGGALGMFQFT
+954 
-968 SIARKETGISEQDAF
+968 
-983 DPVKSAEAAALLMSK
+983 
-998 YLKQANGDLNE
+998 
-1009 AITAYNAG
+1009 
-1017 FGTINKWKKG
+1017 
-1027 TGDLSKENRE
+1027 
-1037 YAIKV
+1037 
-1042 NTHRARYLGGEI
+1042 ARYLSMLMNRYNGDQGRAIAAYHAGMGHVDKGRVVAGTGE
-1054 YTPEAGAQG
+1054 YVTR
-1063 GAQYGVRGPLP
+1063 VRGYQQMLNNGAVYGSKVDHSAPAIYEKIP

-1176 IDGLF
+1176 IDGLY
-1181 DKLRNSPGMRKNN
+1181 DKLINARGMRSNNSPQ
-1194 APEPAST
+1194 PAST

>member
-89 RIREDKVTNRAQQAA
+89 R
-104 PTAHNPP
+104 
-111 NRRREAITEDVKAQ
+111 
-125 RLETVKL
+125 
-132 ARDLKGERVAT
+132 
-143 VDPVSRSVS
+143 
-152 ALNRTIENS
+152 
-161 RPDFVANAPSV
+161 
-172 DPIVDAMKRLN
+172 
-183 LGDVSRVVQEGIAQQ
+183 VVQEDVAQQ
-198 EQQAKS
+198 EQRAKS

-212 RRKAIPEDI
+212 RRKVIPEDV
-221 KAQRTEAA
+221 KVQRTEAA

-236 DQKGGAQKSQNQRDA
+236 GQKGGAQKSQNQRDA

-369 NSADVVQV
+369 SSADVVQV

-382 TVQELQE
+382 TVQELQD

-397 NDKILSALD
+397 NDKILSALE

-413 KKKGGLLSKLF
+413 EKKGGLLSKLF

-453 ALGAKKLVG
+453 ALGAKRLVG

-483 AGKLGLKAVGKG
+483 VGKLGLKAVGKG

-553 LVSGISSAIGEVL
+553 LVSGISSAIGDVL

-588 AIDSGITNL
+588 AIDSGVTNL

-709 IPNPIGEANAKEIT
+709 IPNPIGE
-723 PELKAPVNSEAN
+723 V
-735 AKEIAPELKA
+735 
-745 PVNSEAN
+745 
-752 AKEIT
+752 
-757 PELKA
+757 
-762 PVNSEANA
+762 
-770 KEIAPELKAP
+770 
-780 VNSEANA
+780 NA

-813 KQTNIVTRVIN
+813 KQTNIATRVIN

-830 KDSNKTVKET
+830 KDSNKTVEET

-850 ETGNSALQKI
+850 ETGNKAAQTIDAALGQSATDRKEALSAYEIDKRRFNNGKDVSLPKLNAAGYQWISDNADYFDELERKYGLEKGILSAVASAESSAGQRTGNPVDKNGKKLSSALGAFQITK
-860 DKAIGQNSSSSSS
+860 
-873 LNTTGTRNDIQKAAD
+873 GTREDLGLSDADAMDTRKAAD
-888 TYNNGRLDVKVGGLG
+888 G
-903 AEGKANLDKLA
+903 A
-914 PYFAELENK
+914 
-923 YGLPEGTLYSIAA
+923 
-936 TESGGDPNAKS
+936 
-947 PLTRSPD
+947 
-954 GKLSGGALGMFQFT
+954 
-968 SIARKETGISEQDAF
+968 
-983 DPVKSAEAAALLMSK
+983 
-998 YLKQANGDLNE
+998 
-1009 AITAYNAG
+1009 
-1017 FGTINKWKKG
+1017 
-1027 TGDLSKENRE
+1027 
-1037 YAIKV
+1037 
-1042 NTHRARYLGGEI
+1042 ARYLSMLMNRYNGDQGRAIAAYHAGMGHVDKGRVVAGTGE
-1054 YTPEAGAQG
+1054 YVTR
-1063 GAQYGVRGPLP
+1063 VRGYQQMLNNGAVYDSKVDHSAPAIYEKIP

-1150 TPMPVEEARPVAN
+1150 TPMPVEEARPVAS

>member
-47 VSRSVSALNRTI
+47 VSRSVSALNHTI

-65 FVANAPS
+65 FVA
-72 VDPIV
+72 
-77 EAMKRLNLGDVS
+77 K
-89 RIREDKVTNRAQQAA
+89 
-104 PTAHNPP
+104 
-111 NRRREAITEDVKAQ
+111 
-125 RLETVKL
+125 
-132 ARDLKGERVAT
+132 
-143 VDPVSRSVS
+143 
-152 ALNRTIENS
+152 
-161 RPDFVANAPSV
+161 APSV

-183 LGDVSRVVQEGIAQQ
+183 LGDVSRVVQEDVAQQ
-198 EQQAKS
+198 EQRAKS
-204 TTPKGKKR
+204 TTPNGKKR
-212 RRKAIPEDI
+212 RRKAIPEDV

-236 DQKGGAQKSQNQRDA
+236 GQKGGAQKSQNQRDA

-397 NDKILSALD
+397 NDKILRALD

-503 GTVAGGIYDA
+503 GTVAGGIYGA

-597 ETYISNL
+597 ETYIANL

-723 PELKAPVNSEAN
+723 PELKAPVNS
-735 AKEIAPELKA
+735 
-745 PVNSEAN
+745 
-752 AKEIT
+752 
-757 PELKA
+757 
-762 PVNSEANA
+762 
-770 KEIAPELKAP
+770 
-780 VNSEANA
+780 
-787 KEITPELK
+787 
-795 APVNSHQE
+795 HQE

-813 KQTNIVTRVIN
+813 KQSNIATRVIN

-830 KDSNKTVKET
+830 KDSNKTVKQT

-850 ETGNSALQKI
+850 ETGNKAAQTIDAALGQSATGKEEALSAYEIDKRRFNNGKDVSLPKLNAAGYQWISDNADYFDELERKYGLEKGILSAVASAESSAGQRTGNPVDKNGNKLSSALGAFQITK
-860 DKAIGQNSSSSSS
+860 
-873 LNTTGTRNDIQKAAD
+873 GTREDLGLSDADAMDTRKAAD
-888 TYNNGRLDVKVGGLG
+888 G
-903 AEGKANLDKLA
+903 A
-914 PYFAELENK
+914 
-923 YGLPEGTLYSIAA
+923 
-936 TESGGDPNAKS
+936 
-947 PLTRSPD
+947 
-954 GKLSGGALGMFQFT
+954 
-968 SIARKETGISEQDAF
+968 
-983 DPVKSAEAAALLMSK
+983 
-998 YLKQANGDLNE
+998 
-1009 AITAYNAG
+1009 
-1017 FGTINKWKKG
+1017 
-1027 TGDLSKENRE
+1027 
-1037 YAIKV
+1037 
-1042 NTHRARYLGGEI
+1042 ARYLSMLMNRYNGDQGRAIAAYHAGMGHVDKGRVVAGTGE
-1054 YTPEAGAQG
+1054 YVTR
-1063 GAQYGVRGPLP
+1063 VRGYQQMLNNGAVYGSKVDHSAPAIYEKIP

-1135 RGKGTATAAGNVYVD
+1135 RGRGTATAAGNVYVD

-1176 IDGLF
+1176 IDGLY
-1181 DKLRNSPGMRKNN
+1181 DKLINARGMRSNNSPQ
-1194 APEPAST
+1194 PAST
-1201 SQVTTAANDLQQ
+1201 SQMTTAANDLQQ

>member
-1 MERKN
+1 
-6 ANIDDV
+6 
-12 IRTVETASAKELEE
+12 
-26 LAGIRE
+26 
-32 AVEDLKGGRVATVDP
+32 
-47 VSRSVSALNRTI
+47 
-59 ENSRPD
+59 
-65 FVANAPS
+65 
-72 VDPIV
+72 
-77 EAMKRLNLGDVS
+77 
-89 RIREDKVTNRAQQAA
+89 
-104 PTAHNPP
+104 
-111 NRRREAITEDVKAQ
+111 
-125 RLETVKL
+125 
-132 ARDLKGERVAT
+132 
-143 VDPVSRSVS
+143 
-152 ALNRTIENS
+152 
-161 RPDFVANAPSV
+161 
-172 DPIVDAMKRLN
+172 MKRLN
-183 LGDVSRVVQEGIAQQ
+183 LGDVSRVVQEDVAQQ
-198 EQQAKS
+198 EQRAKS

-212 RRKAIPEDI
+212 RRKAIPEDV

-236 DQKGGAQKSQNQRDA
+236 GQKGGAQKSQNQRDA

-261 KAAAEDARAERAEKA
+261 QAAAEEARAERAEKA

-382 TVQELQE
+382 TVQELQD

-431 GGVAS
+431 GGIAS
-436 LLMGRGML
+436 LIFGRGAL
-444 KKAGALAFG
+444 KKVGSMALG
-453 ALGAKKLVG
+453 ALGIKGV
-462 MLRGGGKKT
+462 
-471 LAHEG
+471 
-476 GDLAARA
+476 
-483 AGKLGLKAVGKG
+483 GKLGIKAVAKG

-513 VTGWNDTEAQRR
+513 VTGWNDIEAQRR

-588 AIDSGITNL
+588 AIDSGVTNL

-621 AVSAWFSDTSNK
+621 AISAWFSDTTKN
-633 LLEKLDAIKDFFTV
+633 LNEKLDAIKNFFTV

-665 KNPGKHI
+665 KNPGKYI
-672 KEAAGNIWDGVKNL
+672 KEAGSNL
-686 PGKALDAAVDAVKN
+686 WSAAKELSGEVADAAVQS
-700 TPAAMIVSK
+700 TPVAWVASK
-709 IPNPIGEANAKEIT
+709 LVNKADAKEVT
-723 PELKAPVNSEAN
+723 PELKTP
-735 AKEIAPELKA
+735 AKESQEDNAP
-745 PVNSEAN
+745 
-752 AKEIT
+752 
-757 PELKA
+757 
-762 PVNSEANA
+762 
-770 KEIAPELKAP
+770 
-780 VNSEANA
+780 
-787 KEITPELK
+787 
-795 APVNSHQE
+795 
-803 TSDSKTESDA
+803 KTEYTPKKA
-813 KQTNIVTRVIN
+813 NIVTRVVN
-824 AALDTA
+824 ASLDTA

-850 ETGNSALQKI
+850 ETGNRALQKI
-860 DKAIGQNSSSSSS
+860 DNAIGQNSSSSSS

-888 TYNNGRLDVKVGGLG
+888 TYNNGNLDVKVGSLG

-923 YGLPEGTLYSIAA
+923 YGLPEGTLYAIAA

-947 PLTRSPD
+947 TLTRSPN

-968 SIARKETGISEQDAF
+968 SVAREETGLSREDSF
-983 DPVKSAEAAALLMSK
+983 NPEKSAEAAALLMSK

-1054 YTPEAGAQG
+1054 YTPGAGAQG
-1063 GAQYGVRGPLP
+1063 RAQYGVRGPLP

-1080 QSTGLA
+1080 QSTGLV

-1150 TPMPVEEARPVAN
+1150 TPMPVEEARPVAS

>member
-89 RIREDKVTNRAQQAA
+89 RVVQEDVALQEPQAKS
-104 PTAHNPP
+104 TTRKGKK
-111 NRRREAITEDVKAQ
+111 RRKKAITEDV
-125 RLETVKL
+125 
-132 ARDLKGERVAT
+132 
-143 VDPVSRSVS
+143 
-152 ALNRTIENS
+152 
-161 RPDFVANAPSV
+161 
-172 DPIVDAMKRLN
+172 
-183 LGDVSRVVQEGIAQQ
+183 
-198 EQQAKS
+198 
-204 TTPKGKKR
+204 
-212 RRKAIPEDI
+212 

-236 DQKGGAQKSQNQRDA
+236 GQKGGAQKSQNQRDA

-286 AESGLLKKLS
+286 AESGLLRKLS

-369 NSADVVQV
+369 SSADVVQV

-382 TVQELQE
+382 TVQELQD

-431 GGVAS
+431 GGIASLIFGRGGLKKVGSMALGALGIKKVAS
-436 LLMGRGML
+436 L
-444 KKAGALAFG
+444 FG
-453 ALGAKKLVG
+453 F
-462 MLRGGGKKT
+462 GGKKAAAKEAGE
-471 LAHEG
+471 LATRG
-476 GDLAARA
+476 
-483 AGKLGLKAVGKG
+483 AGKLATKGLGKLGVKALAKG

-525 AFGLKSGQ
+525 TFGLKDGE

-553 LVSGISSAIGEVL
+553 LVSGISSAIGGVL

-575 NMLQSFSTESIAQ
+575 NMLQSFSTENIAQ
-588 AIDSGITNL
+588 AIDSGVTNL

-613 DYTAKIGD
+613 DYTTKIGD
-621 AVSAWFSDTSNK
+621 AISAWFSDTTKN
-633 LLEKLDAIKDFFTV
+633 LNEKLDAIKNFFTV

-665 KNPGKHI
+665 KNPGKYI
-672 KEAAGNIWDGVKNL
+672 KEAGSNLWHTVKEHAGEAMDKT
-686 PGKALDAAVDAVKN
+686 ADAVIQS
-700 TPAAMIVSK
+700 TPLGLVASTLVNK
-709 IPNPIGEANAKEIT
+709 ANAKEVT
-723 PELKAPVNSEAN
+723 PELKTP
-735 AKEIAPELKA
+735 AKESQERNTPKSEDIPKKA
-745 PVNSEAN
+745 
-752 AKEIT
+752 
-757 PELKA
+757 
-762 PVNSEANA
+762 
-770 KEIAPELKAP
+770 
-780 VNSEANA
+780 
-787 KEITPELK
+787 
-795 APVNSHQE
+795 
-803 TSDSKTESDA
+803 
-813 KQTNIVTRVIN
+813 NIVTRVVN
-824 AALDTA
+824 ASLDTA
-830 KDSNKTVKET
+830 QNGNKTVKET

-850 ETGNSALQKI
+850 ETGNKVAQTIDAALGQSATGKEEALSAYEIDKRRFNNGKDVSLPKLNAAGYQWISDNADYFDELERKYGLEKGILSAVASAESSAGQRTGNPVDKNGNKLSSALGAFQITK
-860 DKAIGQNSSSSSS
+860 
-873 LNTTGTRNDIQKAAD
+873 GTREDLGLSDADAMDTRKAAD
-888 TYNNGRLDVKVGGLG
+888 G
-903 AEGKANLDKLA
+903 A
-914 PYFAELENK
+914 
-923 YGLPEGTLYSIAA
+923 
-936 TESGGDPNAKS
+936 
-947 PLTRSPD
+947 
-954 GKLSGGALGMFQFT
+954 
-968 SIARKETGISEQDAF
+968 
-983 DPVKSAEAAALLMSK
+983 
-998 YLKQANGDLNE
+998 
-1009 AITAYNAG
+1009 
-1017 FGTINKWKKG
+1017 
-1027 TGDLSKENRE
+1027 
-1037 YAIKV
+1037 
-1042 NTHRARYLGGEI
+1042 ARYLSMLMNRYNGDQGRAIAAYHAGMGHVDKGRVVAGTGE
-1054 YTPEAGAQG
+1054 YVTR
-1063 GAQYGVRGPLP
+1063 VRGYQQMLNNGAVYGSKVDHSAPAIFEKIP

-1176 IDGLF
+1176 IDGLY
-1181 DKLRNSPGMRKNN
+1181 DKLINARGMRSNNSPQ
-1194 APEPAST
+1194 PAST

>member
-65 FVANAPS
+65 FVA
-72 VDPIV
+72 
-77 EAMKRLNLGDVS
+77 K
-89 RIREDKVTNRAQQAA
+89 
-104 PTAHNPP
+104 
-111 NRRREAITEDVKAQ
+111 
-125 RLETVKL
+125 
-132 ARDLKGERVAT
+132 
-143 VDPVSRSVS
+143 
-152 ALNRTIENS
+152 
-161 RPDFVANAPSV
+161 APSV

-183 LGDVSRVVQEGIAQQ
+183 LGDVSRVVQEDVAQQ
-198 EQQAKS
+198 EQRAKS

-212 RRKAIPEDI
+212 RRKAIPEDV

-236 DQKGGAQKSQNQRDA
+236 GQKGGAQKSQNQRDA

-310 VDALGYAVAGPLW
+310 VDALGYAIAGPLW

-369 NSADVVQV
+369 SSADVVQV

-382 TVQELQE
+382 TVQELQD

-431 GGVAS
+431 GGIAS
-436 LLMGRGML
+436 LIFGRGAL
-444 KKAGALAFG
+444 KKVGSMVLG
-453 ALGAKKLVG
+453 ALGIKGV
-462 MLRGGGKKT
+462 
-471 LAHEG
+471 
-476 GDLAARA
+476 
-483 AGKLGLKAVGKG
+483 GKLGIKAVAKG

-513 VTGWNDTEAQRR
+513 VTGWNDIEAQRR
-525 AFGLKSGQ
+525 AFGLKDGEE
-533 DPSFQQKAA
+533 PSFQQKAA

-588 AIDSGITNL
+588 AIDSGVTNL

-621 AVSAWFSDTSNK
+621 AISAWFSDTTKN
-633 LLEKLDAIKDFFTV
+633 LNEKLDAIKNFFTV

-665 KNPGKHI
+665 KNPGKYI
-672 KEAAGNIWDGVKNL
+672 KEAGSNL
-686 PGKALDAAVDAVKN
+686 WSAAKELSGEVADAAVQS
-700 TPAAMIVSK
+700 TPVAWVASK
-709 IPNPIGEANAKEIT
+709 LVNKADAKEVT
-723 PELKAPVNSEAN
+723 PELKTP
-735 AKEIAPELKA
+735 AKESQEDNAP
-745 PVNSEAN
+745 
-752 AKEIT
+752 
-757 PELKA
+757 
-762 PVNSEANA
+762 
-770 KEIAPELKAP
+770 
-780 VNSEANA
+780 
-787 KEITPELK
+787 
-795 APVNSHQE
+795 
-803 TSDSKTESDA
+803 KTEYTPKKA
-813 KQTNIVTRVIN
+813 NIVTRVVN
-824 AALDTA
+824 ASLDTA

-850 ETGNSALQKI
+850 ETGNRALQKI
-860 DKAIGQNSSSSSS
+860 DNAIGQNSSSSSS

-888 TYNNGRLDVKVGGLG
+888 TYNNGNLDVKVGSLG

-923 YGLPEGTLYSIAA
+923 YGLPEGTLYAIAA

-947 PLTRSPD
+947 TLTRSPN

-968 SIARKETGISEQDAF
+968 SVAREETGLSREDSF
-983 DPVKSAEAAALLMSK
+983 NPEKSAEAAALLMSK

-1054 YTPEAGAQG
+1054 YTPGAGAQG

-1176 IDGLF
+1176 IDGLY
-1181 DKLRNSPGMRKNN
+1181 DKLINARGMRSNNSPQ
-1194 APEPAST
+1194 PAST

>member
-65 FVANAPS
+65 LVANAPS

-89 RIREDKVTNRAQQAA
+89 RVVQEDVALQEPQAKS
-104 PTAHNPP
+104 TTRKGKK
-111 NRRREAITEDVKAQ
+111 RRKKAITEDV
-125 RLETVKL
+125 
-132 ARDLKGERVAT
+132 
-143 VDPVSRSVS
+143 
-152 ALNRTIENS
+152 
-161 RPDFVANAPSV
+161 
-172 DPIVDAMKRLN
+172 
-183 LGDVSRVVQEGIAQQ
+183 
-198 EQQAKS
+198 
-204 TTPKGKKR
+204 
-212 RRKAIPEDI
+212 

-236 DQKGGAQKSQNQRDA
+236 GQKGGAQKSQNQRDA

-397 NDKILSALD
+397 NDKILRALD

-553 LVSGISSAIGEVL
+553 LVSGISSAIGDVL

-588 AIDSGITNL
+588 AIDSGVTNL

-672 KEAAGNIWDGVKNL
+672 KEAAGNIWDGVKSL

-723 PELKAPVNSEAN
+723 PELKAPVNS
-735 AKEIAPELKA
+735 
-745 PVNSEAN
+745 
-752 AKEIT
+752 
-757 PELKA
+757 
-762 PVNSEANA
+762 
-770 KEIAPELKAP
+770 
-780 VNSEANA
+780 
-787 KEITPELK
+787 
-795 APVNSHQE
+795 HQE

-813 KQTNIVTRVIN
+813 KQTNIATRVIN
-824 AALDTA
+824 AALDMA

-850 ETGNSALQKI
+850 ETGNKAAQTIDAALGQSATGKEEALSAYEIDKRRFNNGKDVSLPKLNAAGYQWISDNADYFDELERKYGLEKGILSAVASAESSAGQRTGNPVDKNGNKLSSALGAFQITK
-860 DKAIGQNSSSSSS
+860 
-873 LNTTGTRNDIQKAAD
+873 GTREDLGLSDADAMDTRKAAD
-888 TYNNGRLDVKVGGLG
+888 G
-903 AEGKANLDKLA
+903 A
-914 PYFAELENK
+914 
-923 YGLPEGTLYSIAA
+923 
-936 TESGGDPNAKS
+936 
-947 PLTRSPD
+947 
-954 GKLSGGALGMFQFT
+954 
-968 SIARKETGISEQDAF
+968 
-983 DPVKSAEAAALLMSK
+983 
-998 YLKQANGDLNE
+998 
-1009 AITAYNAG
+1009 
-1017 FGTINKWKKG
+1017 
-1027 TGDLSKENRE
+1027 
-1037 YAIKV
+1037 
-1042 NTHRARYLGGEI
+1042 ARYLSMLMNRYNGDQGRAIAAYHAGMGHVDKGRVVAGTGE
-1054 YTPEAGAQG
+1054 YVTR
-1063 GAQYGVRGPLP
+1063 VRGYQQMLNNGAVYGSKVDHSAPAIYEKIP

-1163 NSSYFDQLGAQMG
+1163 NSSYFDHLGAQMG

-1290 TVPLSIDDPLMND
+1290 SVPLSIDDPLMND

>member
-32 AVEDLKGGRVATVDP
+32 AVEDLKRGRVATVDP

-65 FVANAPS
+65 FVA
-72 VDPIV
+72 
-77 EAMKRLNLGDVS
+77 K
-89 RIREDKVTNRAQQAA
+89 
-104 PTAHNPP
+104 
-111 NRRREAITEDVKAQ
+111 
-125 RLETVKL
+125 
-132 ARDLKGERVAT
+132 
-143 VDPVSRSVS
+143 
-152 ALNRTIENS
+152 
-161 RPDFVANAPSV
+161 APSV

-183 LGDVSRVVQEGIAQQ
+183 LGDVSRVVQEDVAQQ

-204 TTPKGKKR
+204 TTPKSKKR
-212 RRKAIPEDI
+212 RRKAIPENV

-236 DQKGGAQKSQNQRDA
+236 GQKGGAQKSQNQRDA

-453 ALGAKKLVG
+453 ALGVKKLVG

-525 AFGLKSGQ
+525 IFGLKGGE

-566 KSLGFEDIG
+566 KSLGFEEIG

-672 KEAAGNIWDGVKNL
+672 KEAAGNIWNGVKNL

-723 PELKAPVNSEAN
+723 PELKAPVNS
-735 AKEIAPELKA
+735 
-745 PVNSEAN
+745 
-752 AKEIT
+752 
-757 PELKA
+757 
-762 PVNSEANA
+762 
-770 KEIAPELKAP
+770 
-780 VNSEANA
+780 
-787 KEITPELK
+787 
-795 APVNSHQE
+795 HQG

-813 KQTNIVTRVIN
+813 KQTNIAARVIN
-824 AALDTA
+824 AALDMA

-850 ETGNSALQKI
+850 ETGNSTLQKI
-860 DKAIGQNSSSSSS
+860 DNAIGQNSSSSSS

-888 TYNNGRLDVKVGGLG
+888 TYNNGNLDVKVGSLG

-923 YGLPEGTLYSIAA
+923 YGLPEGTLHSIAA
-936 TESGGDPNAKS
+936 TESNGNPYAKS
-947 PLTRSPD
+947 QT
-954 GKLSGGALGMFQFT
+954 GALGMFQFT
-968 SIARKETGISEQDAF
+968 DIARKETGLSREDSF
-983 DPVKSAEAAALLMSK
+983 NPEKSAEAAALLMSK
-998 YLKQANGDLNE
+998 YLKQAKGDWNE

-1017 FGTINKWKKG
+1017 FRTINNWKKG

-1054 YTPEAGAQG
+1054 YTPGAGAQG
-1063 GAQYGVRGPLP
+1063 GAQYGIRGALP

-1101 KIGNAVGVNDL
+1101 KIGNTVGVNDL

-1176 IDGLF
+1176 IDGLY
-1181 DKLRNSPGMRKNN
+1181 DKLINARGMRSNNSPQ
-1194 APEPAST
+1194 PAST
-1201 SQVTTAANDLQQ
+1201 SQVTTAVNDLQQ